1 MKVGGVWI
9 LLLIFL
15 KTKSGMNK
23 NKVLKSSVLPL
34 ALCLT
39 TMTFS
44 PILVSKAIAEVQNV
58 QQGEL
63 VKGTI
68 VDETGE
74 PIIGATVWVVGGSAT
89 QGTVADMDGNF
100 SIKVK
105 PGAKLKISYIGF
117 ADQVVPAKNGMKVTM
132 KEGGAVNLNAVEV
145 VAYGVQKKV
154 TMTGAISSVKSEDL
168 VRTSVGSVNNVLGGQ
183 LSGVTTVQY
192 SGEPGSDAAEIF
204 VRGKATW
211 GDSQPLIQVD
221 GVERTMAD
229 IDPNEIESVT
239 VLKDASATAVFG
251 VRGAN
256 GVVLITTKRGAQGK
270 AKINVSTSW
279 TALAPTKMV
288 EQASSYEYANFYNQM
303 SLNDYWMRANKSVA
317 IGKYP
322 DLDAYTAEHT
332 FSNSFSEGIIQKFAT
347 GSDPIRFPST
357 KWADYIMKDVTLQQQ
372 HNLNIS
378 GGTDRVKYFI
388 SAGYYSQDGLFKEF
402 DAGYNYGYQYHRFN
416 YRSNLDLKATKTTT
430 LSFNVAGNVSN
441 ADKPYTGSGAAGLI
455 KQIYYATPFSS
466 PGIVDNKLVYCT
478 ADYDDQKL
486 PFVGNAGMG
495 YYGNGFMQTNI
506 NKIQM
511 DLVLDQKLDFITKG
525 LSFKAKGSYNSAYT
539 INKQGKSVVASFNP
553 LIQYEKDDQGQFILD
568 AEGNKKIILNADG
581 TPYIVYRQNGN
592 DTDPSY
598 SASQAKA
605 RDWYLEGSF
614 NYSRVF
620 DKHTVNALLLY
631 NQSKQYYYS
640 NSSYPDVPRSYVGLV
655 GRVTYDYAS
664 RYMAEFN
671 MGYNGSE
678 NFAPGRR
685 FGVFP
690 AGSVGWILS
699 EEKFWKPISKVA
711 SFFKIRASWGLVGN
725 DKTKDAIRFLYLADP
740 YITGS
745 YGLTNNMT
753 NWADSYG
760 YLFGNAQSGTV
771 QGTSSVAGAYES
783 IKNNP
788 DIGWEKAFKQDY
800 GFDLY
805 FFGDRFKTTFD
816 YYREHRTDIL
826 VRDETVPSTIGFTM
840 PYTNAG
846 EAKSWGWE
854 LSLGYNDKIG
864 KDFRFWGK
872 LNLSYNQNEIV
883 EMKEEPK
890 KNEYMMARGHR
901 IGARSMYKFWKY
913 YEGEQT
919 KVEYEKTFG
928 QPFPTQ
934 LKDYL
939 MPGDCVYIDLDGDGK
954 INPNDKT
961 RDNGYTDDPE
971 YMAGLTLGF
980 NYKRL
985 TFNMQL
991 TGAWNVSRYI
1001 TDVFRQPFYCSSNT
1015 TQGGLLSY
1023 HVNNTWTPE
1032 SYESQDA
1039 LYPRA
1044 TWDNAEQNYA
1054 ESDLWEK
1061 DAKYLRLK
1069 TVSLSYD
1076 FINPAFKKIGMHK
1089 CEVTLSG
1096 YNLLTFT
1103 PYKWGD
1109 PETRASN
1116 APSYP
1121 LQRTY
1126 TISLNVGF

>member
-1 MKVGGVWI
+1 MMK
-9 LLLIFL
+9 
-15 KTKSGMNK
+15 K
-23 NKVLKSSVLPL
+23 SVLPF
-34 ALCLT
+34 ALVCSAL
-39 TMTFS
+39 MLS
-44 PILVSKAIAEVQNV
+44 PYVGGQAHAEVQNV
-58 QQGEL
+58 LQAKA
-63 VKGTI
+63 VKGTV

-74 PIIGATVWVVGGSAT
+74 PVIGATVLVVGGSAS
-89 QGTVADMDGNF
+89 QGTITDMDGNF
-100 SIKVK
+100 SINVK
-105 PGAKLKISYIGF
+105 PGQKLKITYIGYDESIV
-117 ADQVVPAKNGMKVTM
+117 AAKEGMKVQM
-132 KEGGAVNLNAVEV
+132 KTSGAVSLNTVEV

-154 TMTGAISSVKSEDL
+154 TMTGAISCVKSDDL

-192 SGEPGSDAAEIF
+192 SGEPGDDAAEIF

-256 GVVLITTKRGAQGK
+256 GVVLITTKRGSQGK
-270 AKINVSTSW
+270 AKISVSTSW
-279 TALAPTKMV
+279 TALSPTKMV
-288 EQASSYEYANFYNQM
+288 EQASSLEYANFYNQM
-303 SLNDYWMRANKSVA
+303 SENDYWQTANLAVA
-317 IGKYP
+317 NGKYAS
-322 DLDAYTAEHT
+322 LEAYMAEKP
-332 FSNSFSEGIIQKFAT
+332 FSKSFSDAIIQKFAT
-347 GSDPIRFPST
+347 GSDPIRFPNT
-357 KWADYIMKDVTLQQQ
+357 RWADYIMKDVTLQQQ

-388 SAGYYSQDGLFKEF
+388 STGYYSQDGLFKEF
-402 DAGYNYGYQYHRFN
+402 GANYDFGYQYHRFN

-466 PGIVDNKLVYCT
+466 PGIIDNKLVYCT
-478 ADYDDQKL
+478 TDYTDGLKL
-486 PFVGNAGMG
+486 PFVGGDGMG
-495 YYGNGFMQTNI
+495 YYGKGFMQTNI

-539 INKQGKSVVASFNP
+539 ISKQGNCQVATYNP
-553 LIQYEKDDQGQFILD
+553 LVQYDEQGNVIY
-568 AEGNKKIILNADG
+568 NADG

-598 SASQAKA
+598 SASQGKA

-620 DKHTVNALLLY
+620 GKHTVNALMLY

-640 NSSYPDVPRSYVGLV
+640 NISYPDVPRSYVGLV
-655 GRVTYDYAS
+655 GRVTYDYAN

-671 MGYNGSE
+671 IGYNGSE

-685 FGVFP
+685 FGTFP
-690 AGSVGWILS
+690 AGSIGWIIS
-699 EEKFWKPISKVA
+699 EEKFWKPISKIA
-711 SFFKIRASWGLVGN
+711 SFFKLRASWGLVGN
-725 DKTKDAIRFLYLADP
+725 DKTLDKIRFMYLADP

-745 YGLTNNMT
+745 YGLVNNMS
-753 NWADSYG
+753 NWADTYG

-771 QGTSSVAGAYES
+771 QGTSSIAGAYES

-826 VRDETVPSTIGFTM
+826 VRDATVPSSIGFTM

-846 EAKSWGWE
+846 ETKAWGWE

-864 KDFRFWGK
+864 KNFRFWGK
-872 LNLSYNQNEIV
+872 LNLSYNQNEII
-883 EMKEEPK
+883 EMKEEPQ
-890 KNEYMMARGHR
+890 KNDYMLAKGHR

-919 KVEYEKTFG
+919 KAEYEQTFG
-928 QPFPTQ
+928 TPFPQQRITNLQ
-934 LKDYL
+934 
-939 MPGDCVYIDLDGDGK
+939 PGDCVYVDLDGDGK
-954 INPNDKT
+954 IDPNDMT

-1023 HVNNTWTPE
+1023 HVNNTWTPGV
-1032 SYESQDA
+1032 YESQDA

-1044 TWDNAEQNYA
+1044 TWANAEQNY
-1054 ESDLWEK
+1054 ENSDLWEK

-1076 FINPAFKKIGMHK
+1076 FINPTFKKIGMNK

>member
-1 MKVGGVWI
+1 
-9 LLLIFL
+9 
-15 KTKSGMNK
+15 MNK

-74 PIIGATVWVVGGSAT
+74 PIIGATVLVVGGSAT

-725 DKTKDAIRFLYLADP
+725 DKTKDAIRFMYLADP

>member
-1 MKVGGVWI
+1 MSKQNKMMK
-9 LLLIFL
+9 
-15 KTKSGMNK
+15 K
-23 NKVLKSSVLPL
+23 SVLPF
-34 ALCLT
+34 ALVCSAL
-39 TMTFS
+39 MLN
-44 PILVSKAIAEVQNV
+44 PYVGGQAHAEVQNV
-58 QQGEL
+58 QQAKA
-63 VKGTI
+63 VKGTV

-74 PIIGATVWVVGGSAT
+74 PVIGATVLVVGGSAS
-89 QGTVADMDGNF
+89 QGTITDMDGNF
-100 SIKVK
+100 SINVK
-105 PGAKLKISYIGF
+105 PGQKLKITYIGYDESIV
-117 ADQVVPAKNGMKVTM
+117 AAKEGMKVQM
-132 KEGGAVNLNAVEV
+132 KTSGAVSLNTVEV

-154 TMTGAISSVKSEDL
+154 TMTGAISSVKSDDL

-192 SGEPGSDAAEIF
+192 SGEPGDDAAEIF

-256 GVVLITTKRGAQGK
+256 GVVLITTKRGSQGK
-270 AKINVSTSW
+270 AKISVSTSW
-279 TALAPTKMV
+279 TALSPTKMV
-288 EQASSYEYANFYNQM
+288 EQASSLEYANFYNQM
-303 SLNDYWMRANKSVA
+303 SENDYWQTANLAVA
-317 IGKYP
+317 NGKYSS
-322 DLDAYTAEHT
+322 LEAYMAEKP
-332 FSNSFSEGIIQKFAT
+332 FSKSFSDAIIQKFAT
-347 GSDPIRFPST
+347 GSDPIRFPNT
-357 KWADYIMKDVTLQQQ
+357 RWAEYIMKDVTLQQQ

-388 SAGYYSQDGLFKEF
+388 STGYYSQDGLFKEF
-402 DAGYNYGYQYHRFN
+402 GANYDFGYQYHRFN

-466 PGIVDNKLVYCT
+466 PGIIDNKLVYCT
-478 ADYDDQKL
+478 TDYTDGLKL
-486 PFVGNAGMG
+486 PFVGGDGMG
-495 YYGNGFMQTNI
+495 YYGKGFMQTNI

-539 INKQGKSVVASFNP
+539 ISKQGNCQVATYNP
-553 LIQYEKDDQGQFILD
+553 LVQYDEQGNVIY
-568 AEGNKKIILNADG
+568 NADG
-581 TPYIVYRQNGN
+581 TPYIVYRQNDN

-598 SASQAKA
+598 SASQGKA

-620 DKHTVNALLLY
+620 GKHTVNALMLY

-640 NSSYPDVPRSYVGLV
+640 NISYPDVPRSYVGLV
-655 GRVTYDYAS
+655 GRVTYDYAN

-671 MGYNGSE
+671 IGYNGSE

-685 FGVFP
+685 FGTFP
-690 AGSVGWILS
+690 AGSIGWIIS
-699 EEKFWKPISKVA
+699 EEKFWKPISKIA
-711 SFFKIRASWGLVGN
+711 SFFKLRASWGLVGN
-725 DKTKDAIRFLYLADP
+725 DKTLDKIRFMYLADP

-745 YGLTNNMT
+745 YGLVNNMS
-753 NWADSYG
+753 NWADTYG

-771 QGTSSVAGAYES
+771 QGTSSIAGAYES

-826 VRDETVPSTIGFTM
+826 VRDATVPSSIGFTM

-846 EAKSWGWE
+846 ETKAWGWE

-864 KDFRFWGK
+864 KNFRFWGK
-872 LNLSYNQNEIV
+872 LNLSYNQNEII
-883 EMKEEPK
+883 EMKEEPQ
-890 KNEYMMARGHR
+890 KNDYMLAKGHR

-919 KVEYEKTFG
+919 KAEYEQTFG
-928 QPFPTQ
+928 TPFPQQRITNLQ
-934 LKDYL
+934 
-939 MPGDCVYIDLDGDGK
+939 PGDCVYVDLDGDGK
-954 INPNDKT
+954 IDPNDMT

-1023 HVNNTWTPE
+1023 HVNNTWTPGI
-1032 SYESQDA
+1032 YESQDA

-1044 TWDNAEQNYA
+1044 TWANAEQNY
-1054 ESDLWEK
+1054 ENSDLWEK

-1076 FINPAFKKIGMHK
+1076 FINPTFKKIGMNK

>member
-1 MKVGGVWI
+1 
-9 LLLIFL
+9 
-15 KTKSGMNK
+15 MNK

-74 PIIGATVWVVGGSAT
+74 PIIGATVLVVGGSAT

-539 INKQGKSVVASFNP
+539 INKKGKSVVASFNP

-725 DKTKDAIRFLYLADP
+725 DKTKDAIRFMYLADP

>member
-1 MKVGGVWI
+1 MIK
-9 LLLIFL
+9 
-15 KTKSGMNK
+15 K
-23 NKVLKSSVLPL
+23 SVLPF
-34 ALCLT
+34 ALVC
-39 TMTFS
+39 S
-44 PILVSKAIAEVQNV
+44 ALVMAPYAGSQAYAEVQNV
-58 QQGEL
+58 QQSKI
-63 VKGTI
+63 VKGTV

-74 PIIGATVWVVGGSAT
+74 PVIGATVLVVGGNAT
-89 QGTVADMDGNF
+89 QGTVTDMDGNF
-100 SIKVK
+100 SVHVK
-105 PGAKLKISYIGF
+105 PGTKLKISYIGC
-117 ADQVVPAKNGMKVTM
+117 DNMVVSAKDGMKVQL
-132 KEGGAVNLNAVEV
+132 KSSGAVALNSVEV

-168 VRTSVGSVNNVLGGQ
+168 VRTSVGSVNNILGGQ

-204 VRGKATW
+204 VRGKATF
-211 GDSQPLIQVD
+211 GDSSPLIQVD
-221 GVERTMAD
+221 GVERSMSD

-256 GVVLITTKRGAQGK
+256 GVVLITTKRGSQGK
-270 AKINVSTSW
+270 AKISVSTSW
-279 TALAPTKMV
+279 TALSPTKMV

-303 SLNDYWMRANKSVA
+303 SLNDYNQTALTSVA
-317 IGKYP
+317 NGKYASVE
-322 DLDAYTAEHT
+322 AYKKAIP
-332 FSNSFSEGIIQKFAT
+332 FAPSFSKEIIKKFQDGT
-347 GSDPIRFPST
+347 DPIRFPNT
-357 KWADYIMKDVTLQQQ
+357 RWADYIMKDITLQQQ

-378 GGTDRVKYFI
+378 GGTDRVRYFI
-388 SAGYYSQDGLFKEF
+388 SAGFYSQDGLFKEF
-402 DAGYNYGYQYHRFN
+402 GSNYNYGYQYKRFN

-466 PGIVDNKLVYCT
+466 PGIIDGKLVNCT
-478 ADYDDQKL
+478 TDYTDGLNL
-486 PFVGNAGMG
+486 PFLGGNGMG
-495 YYGNGFMQTNI
+495 YYGHGFMQTNI
-506 NKIQM
+506 NKLQM
-511 DLVLDQKLDFITKG
+511 DLVLDQKLDFVTKG
-525 LSFKAKGSYNSAYT
+525 LSFKVKGSYNSAYT
-539 INKQGKSVVASFNP
+539 INKQGNSVVATYNP
-553 LIQYEKDDQGQFILD
+553 LVQYDE
-568 AEGNKKIILNADG
+568 AGNVIYNADG
-581 TPYIVYRQNGN
+581 TPYIVYRQNDN

-598 SASQAKA
+598 SATQNKA

-620 DKHTVNALLLY
+620 GKHTVNALMLY

-640 NSSYPDVPRSYVGLV
+640 GSSYPDVPRSYVGLV
-655 GRVTYDYAS
+655 GRVTYDYANK
-664 RYMAEFN
+664 YMAEFN
-671 MGYNGSE
+671 VGYNGSE
-678 NFAPGRR
+678 NYAPGRR
-685 FGVFP
+685 FGTFP
-690 AGSVGWILS
+690 AGSLGWILS
-699 EEKFWKPISKVA
+699 EEKFWKPISKVV
-711 SFFKIRASWGLVGN
+711 SFFKIRGSWGLVGN
-725 DKTKDAIRFLYLADP
+725 DKTVDAIRFLYLADP
-740 YITGS
+740 YYTGS
-745 YGLTNNMT
+745 YGLTNNYS

-760 YLFGNAQSGTV
+760 YLFGDAQSGTV
-771 QGTSSVAGAYES
+771 QGTSALAGAYEAT
-783 IKNNP
+783 KNNP

-800 GFDLY
+800 GFDMY
-805 FFGDRFKTTFD
+805 FLNDRIKTTFD
-816 YYREHRTDIL
+816 YYREHRTDIM
-826 VRDETVPSTIGFTM
+826 VRDETVPSSIGFTM

-846 EAKSWGWE
+846 ETKSWGWE

-864 KDFRFWGK
+864 KNFRLWGK

-883 EMKEEPK
+883 EMKEKPQ
-890 KNEYMMARGHR
+890 KNEYMFARGHR
-901 IGARSMYKFWKY
+901 IGSRSMYKFWKF
-913 YEGEQT
+913 YEGKQT
-919 KVEYEKTFG
+919 EEEYEQTFG

-934 LKDYL
+934 RKSLQ
-939 MPGDCVYIDLDGDGK
+939 PGDCVYVDLDGDGK
-954 INPNDKT
+954 IDENDKT

-971 YMAGLTLGF
+971 YMAGFTFGF

-985 TFNMQL
+985 TFNAQF
-991 TGAWNVSRYI
+991 TGAWNVTRYI
-1001 TDVFRQPFYCSSNT
+1001 SDVFRQPFFCSSNT

-1023 HVNNTWTPE
+1023 HVNNTWTPGV
-1032 SYESQDA
+1032 YESQDA

-1044 TWDNAEQNYA
+1044 TWMNAEQNYI

-1069 TVSLSYD
+1069 TVSVSYD
-1076 FINPAFKKIGMHK
+1076 FINPAFKKIGMTR

-1096 YNLLTFT
+1096 YNLFTLT

>member
-1 MKVGGVWI
+1 MMK
-9 LLLIFL
+9 
-15 KTKSGMNK
+15 K
-23 NKVLKSSVLPL
+23 SVLPF
-34 ALCLT
+34 ALVCSAL
-39 TMTFS
+39 MLN
-44 PILVSKAIAEVQNV
+44 PYVGGQAHAEVQNV
-58 QQGEL
+58 QQAKA
-63 VKGTI
+63 VKGTV

-74 PIIGATVWVVGGSAT
+74 PVIGATVLVVGGSAS
-89 QGTVADMDGNF
+89 QGTITDMDGNF
-100 SIKVK
+100 SINVK
-105 PGAKLKISYIGF
+105 PGQKLKITYIGYDESIV
-117 ADQVVPAKNGMKVTM
+117 AAKEGMKVQM
-132 KEGGAVNLNAVEV
+132 KTSGAVSLNTVEV

-154 TMTGAISSVKSEDL
+154 TMTGAISSVKSDDL

-192 SGEPGSDAAEIF
+192 SGEPGDDAAEIF

-256 GVVLITTKRGAQGK
+256 GVVLITTKRGSQGK
-270 AKINVSTSW
+270 AKISVSTSW
-279 TALAPTKMV
+279 TALSPTKMV
-288 EQASSYEYANFYNQM
+288 EQASSLEYANFYNQM
-303 SLNDYWMRANKSVA
+303 SENDYWQTANLAVA
-317 IGKYP
+317 NGKYAS
-322 DLDAYTAEHT
+322 LEAYMAEKP
-332 FSNSFSEGIIQKFAT
+332 FSKSFSDAIIQKFAT
-347 GSDPIRFPST
+347 GSDPIRFPNT
-357 KWADYIMKDVTLQQQ
+357 RWADYIMKDVTLQQQ

-388 SAGYYSQDGLFKEF
+388 STGYYSQDGLFKEF
-402 DAGYNYGYQYHRFN
+402 GANYDFGYQYHRFN

-478 ADYDDQKL
+478 TDYTDGLKL
-486 PFVGNAGMG
+486 PFVGGDGMG
-495 YYGNGFMQTNI
+495 YYGKGFMQTNI

-539 INKQGKSVVASFNP
+539 INKQGNCQVASYNP
-553 LIQYEKDDQGQFILD
+553 LVQYDEQGNVIY
-568 AEGNKKIILNADG
+568 NADG
-581 TPYIVYRQNGN
+581 TPYIVYRQNDN

-598 SASQAKA
+598 SASQGKA

-620 DKHTVNALLLY
+620 GKHTVNALMLY

-640 NSSYPDVPRSYVGLV
+640 GSDSYPDVPRSYVGLV
-655 GRVTYDYAS
+655 GRVTYDYAN

-671 MGYNGSE
+671 IGYNGSE

-685 FGVFP
+685 FGTFP
-690 AGSVGWILS
+690 AGSIGWILS
-699 EEKFWKPISKVA
+699 EEKFWKPISKIA
-711 SFFKIRASWGLVGN
+711 SFFKLRASWGLVGN
-725 DKTKDAIRFLYLADP
+725 DKTADKIRFMYLADP

-745 YGLTNNMT
+745 YGLVNNMSD
-753 NWADSYG
+753 WADTYG

-771 QGTSSVAGAYES
+771 QGTSSIAGAYES

-826 VRDETVPSTIGFTM
+826 VRDATVPSSIGFTM

-846 EAKSWGWE
+846 ETKSWGWE
-854 LSLGYNDKIG
+854 LSLGYDAKIG
-864 KDFRFWGK
+864 KDFRFWSK
-872 LNLSYNQNEIV
+872 LNLSYNQNEII
-883 EMKEEPK
+883 EMKEEPQ
-890 KNEYMMARGHR
+890 KNAYMFAKGHR

-919 KVEYEKTFG
+919 KAEYEQTFG
-928 QPFPTQ
+928 TPFPKQ
-934 LKDYL
+934 LISNL
-939 MPGDCVYIDLDGDGK
+939 QPGDCVYVDLDGDGK
-954 INPNDKT
+954 IDPNDMT

-1023 HVNNTWTPE
+1023 HVNNTWTPGV
-1032 SYESQDA
+1032 YESQDA

-1044 TWDNAEQNYA
+1044 TWANAEQNYA
-1054 ESDLWEK
+1054 GSDLWEK

-1076 FINPAFKKIGMHK
+1076 FINPTFKKIGMNK

>member
-1 MKVGGVWI
+1 
-9 LLLIFL
+9 
-15 KTKSGMNK
+15 MNK

-74 PIIGATVWVVGGSAT
+74 PIIGATVLVVGGSAT

-416 YRSNLDLKATKTTT
+416 YRSNLDFKATKTTT

>member
-1 MKVGGVWI
+1 MMK
-9 LLLIFL
+9 
-15 KTKSGMNK
+15 K
-23 NKVLKSSVLPL
+23 SVLPF
-34 ALCLT
+34 ALVCSAL
-39 TMTFS
+39 MLS
-44 PILVSKAIAEVQNV
+44 PYVGGQAHAEVQNV
-58 QQGEL
+58 QQAKA
-63 VKGTI
+63 VKGTV

-74 PIIGATVWVVGGSAT
+74 PVIGATVLVVGGSAS
-89 QGTVADMDGNF
+89 QGTITDMDGNF
-100 SIKVK
+100 SINVK
-105 PGAKLKISYIGF
+105 LGQKLKITYIGYDESIV
-117 ADQVVPAKNGMKVTM
+117 AAKEGMKVQM
-132 KEGGAVNLNAVEV
+132 KTSGAVSLNTVEV

-256 GVVLITTKRGAQGK
+256 GVVLITTKRGSQGK
-270 AKINVSTSW
+270 AKISVSTSW
-279 TALAPTKMV
+279 TALSPTKMV
-288 EQASSYEYANFYNQM
+288 EQASSLEYANFYNQM
-303 SLNDYWMRANKSVA
+303 SENDYWQTANLAVA
-317 IGKYP
+317 NGKYSS
-322 DLDAYTAEHT
+322 LEAYMAEKP
-332 FSNSFSEGIIQKFAT
+332 FSKSFSDAIIQKFAT
-347 GSDPIRFPST
+347 GSDPIRFPNT
-357 KWADYIMKDVTLQQQ
+357 RWAEYIMKDVTLQQQ

-402 DAGYNYGYQYHRFN
+402 GANYDFGYQYHRFN

-466 PGIVDNKLVYCT
+466 PGIIDNKLVYCT
-478 ADYDDQKL
+478 TDYTDGLKL
-486 PFVGNAGMG
+486 PFTGDNGMG

-539 INKQGKSVVASFNP
+539 INKQGNCQVANYNP
-553 LIQYEKDDQGQFILD
+553 LVQYDEQGNVIY
-568 AEGNKKIILNADG
+568 NADG

-598 SASQAKA
+598 SASQGKA

-620 DKHTVNALLLY
+620 GKHTVNALMLY

-640 NSSYPDVPRSYVGLV
+640 GSSSYPDVPRSYVGLV
-655 GRVTYDYAS
+655 GRVTYDYAN

-671 MGYNGSE
+671 IGYNGSE

-685 FGVFP
+685 FGTFP
-690 AGSVGWILS
+690 AGSIGWIIS
-699 EEKFWKPISKVA
+699 EEKFWKPISKIA
-711 SFFKIRASWGLVGN
+711 SFFKLRASWGLVGN
-725 DKTKDAIRFLYLADP
+725 DKTADKIRFMYLADP

-745 YGLTNNMT
+745 YGLVNNMSD
-753 NWADSYG
+753 WADTYG

-771 QGTSSVAGAYES
+771 QGTSSIAGAYES

-826 VRDETVPSTIGFTM
+826 VRDATVPSSIGFTM

-846 EAKSWGWE
+846 EPKAWGWE

-864 KDFRFWGK
+864 KNFRFWGK
-872 LNLSYNQNEIV
+872 LNLSYNQNEII
-883 EMKEEPK
+883 EMKEEPQ
-890 KNEYMMARGHR
+890 KNDYMLAKGHR

-919 KVEYEKTFG
+919 KAEYEQTFG
-928 QPFPTQ
+928 TPFPQQRITNLQ
-934 LKDYL
+934 
-939 MPGDCVYIDLDGDGK
+939 PGDCVYVDLDGDGK
-954 INPNDKT
+954 IDPNDMT

-1023 HVNNTWTPE
+1023 HVNNTWTPGV
-1032 SYESQDA
+1032 YESQDA

-1044 TWDNAEQNYA
+1044 TWANAEQNY
-1054 ESDLWEK
+1054 ENSDLWEK

-1076 FINPAFKKIGMHK
+1076 FINPTFKKIGMNK

>member
-1 MKVGGVWI
+1 MMK
-9 LLLIFL
+9 
-15 KTKSGMNK
+15 K
-23 NKVLKSSVLPL
+23 SVLPF
-34 ALCLT
+34 ALVCSAL
-39 TMTFS
+39 MLS
-44 PILVSKAIAEVQNV
+44 PYVGGQAHAEVQNV
-58 QQGEL
+58 LQAKA
-63 VKGTI
+63 VKGTV

-74 PIIGATVWVVGGSAT
+74 PVIGATVLVVGGSAS
-89 QGTVADMDGNF
+89 QGTITDMDGNF
-100 SIKVK
+100 SINVK
-105 PGAKLKISYIGF
+105 PGQKLKITYIGYDESIV
-117 ADQVVPAKNGMKVTM
+117 AAKEGMKVQM
-132 KEGGAVNLNAVEV
+132 KTSGAVSLNTVEV

-154 TMTGAISSVKSEDL
+154 TMTGAISSVKSDDL

-192 SGEPGSDAAEIF
+192 SGEPGDDAAEIF

-256 GVVLITTKRGAQGK
+256 GVVLITTKRGSQGK
-270 AKINVSTSW
+270 AKISVSTSW
-279 TALAPTKMV
+279 TALSPTKMV
-288 EQASSYEYANFYNQM
+288 EQASSLEYANFYNQM
-303 SLNDYWMRANKSVA
+303 SENDYWQTANLAVA
-317 IGKYP
+317 NGKYAS
-322 DLDAYTAEHT
+322 LEAYMAEKP
-332 FSNSFSEGIIQKFAT
+332 FSKSFSDAIIQKFAT
-347 GSDPIRFPST
+347 GSDPIRFPNT
-357 KWADYIMKDVTLQQQ
+357 RWADYIMKDVTLQQQ

-388 SAGYYSQDGLFKEF
+388 STGYYSQDGLFKEF
-402 DAGYNYGYQYHRFN
+402 GANYDFGYQYHRFN

-466 PGIVDNKLVYCT
+466 PGIIDNKLVYCT
-478 ADYDDQKL
+478 TDYTDGLKL
-486 PFVGNAGMG
+486 PFVGGDGMG
-495 YYGNGFMQTNI
+495 YYGKGFMQTNI

-511 DLVLDQKLDFITKG
+511 DLVLDQKLDFITEG

-539 INKQGKSVVASFNP
+539 ISKQGNCQVATYNP
-553 LIQYEKDDQGQFILD
+553 LVQYDEQGNVIY
-568 AEGNKKIILNADG
+568 NADG

-598 SASQAKA
+598 SASQGKA

-620 DKHTVNALLLY
+620 GKHTVNALMLY

-640 NSSYPDVPRSYVGLV
+640 NISYPDVPRSYVGLV
-655 GRVTYDYAS
+655 GRVTYDYAN

-671 MGYNGSE
+671 IGYNGSE

-685 FGVFP
+685 FGTFP
-690 AGSVGWILS
+690 AGSIGWIIS
-699 EEKFWKPISKVA
+699 EEKFWKPISKIA
-711 SFFKIRASWGLVGN
+711 SFFKLRASWGLVGN
-725 DKTKDAIRFLYLADP
+725 DKTLDKIRFMYLADP

-745 YGLTNNMT
+745 YGLVNNMS
-753 NWADSYG
+753 NWADTYG

-771 QGTSSVAGAYES
+771 QGTSSIAGAYES

-826 VRDETVPSTIGFTM
+826 VRDATVPSSIGFTM

-846 EAKSWGWE
+846 ETKAWGWE

-864 KDFRFWGK
+864 KNFRFWGK
-872 LNLSYNQNEIV
+872 LNLSYNQNEII
-883 EMKEEPK
+883 EMKEEPQ
-890 KNEYMMARGHR
+890 KNDYMLAKGHR

-919 KVEYEKTFG
+919 KAEYEQTFG
-928 QPFPTQ
+928 TPFPQQRITNLQ
-934 LKDYL
+934 
-939 MPGDCVYIDLDGDGK
+939 PGDCVYVDLDGDGK
-954 INPNDKT
+954 IDPNDMT

-1023 HVNNTWTPE
+1023 HVNNTWTPGV
-1032 SYESQDA
+1032 YESQDA

-1044 TWDNAEQNYA
+1044 TWANAEQNY
-1054 ESDLWEK
+1054 ENSDLWEK

-1076 FINPAFKKIGMHK
+1076 FINPTFKKIGMNK

>member
-1 MKVGGVWI
+1 MMK
-9 LLLIFL
+9 
-15 KTKSGMNK
+15 K
-23 NKVLKSSVLPL
+23 SVLPF
-34 ALCLT
+34 ALVCSAL
-39 TMTFS
+39 MLS
-44 PILVSKAIAEVQNV
+44 PYVGGQAHAEVQNV
-58 QQGEL
+58 QQAKA
-63 VKGTI
+63 VKGTV

-74 PIIGATVWVVGGSAT
+74 PVIGATVLVVGGSAS
-89 QGTVADMDGNF
+89 QGTITDMDGNF
-100 SIKVK
+100 SINVK
-105 PGAKLKISYIGF
+105 LGQKLKITYIGYDESIV
-117 ADQVVPAKNGMKVTM
+117 AAKEGMKVQM
-132 KEGGAVNLNAVEV
+132 KTSGAVSLNTVEV

-192 SGEPGSDAAEIF
+192 SGEPGDDAAEIF

-256 GVVLITTKRGAQGK
+256 GVVLITTKRGSQGK
-270 AKINVSTSW
+270 AKISVSTSW
-279 TALAPTKMV
+279 TALSPTKMV
-288 EQASSYEYANFYNQM
+288 EQASSLEYANFYNQM
-303 SLNDYWMRANKSVA
+303 SENDYWQTANLAVA
-317 IGKYP
+317 NGKYAS
-322 DLDAYTAEHT
+322 LEAYMAEKP
-332 FSNSFSEGIIQKFAT
+332 FSKSFSDAIIQKFAT
-347 GSDPIRFPST
+347 GSDPIRFPNT
-357 KWADYIMKDVTLQQQ
+357 RWADYIMKDVTLQQQ

-388 SAGYYSQDGLFKEF
+388 STGYYSQDGLFKEF
-402 DAGYNYGYQYHRFN
+402 GANYDFGYQYHRFN

-466 PGIVDNKLVYCT
+466 PGIIDNKLVYCT
-478 ADYDDQKL
+478 TDYTDGLKL
-486 PFVGNAGMG
+486 PFVGGDGMG
-495 YYGNGFMQTNI
+495 YYGKGFMQTNI

-539 INKQGKSVVASFNP
+539 ISKQGNCQVATYNP
-553 LIQYEKDDQGQFILD
+553 LVQYDEQGNVIY
-568 AEGNKKIILNADG
+568 KADG

-598 SASQAKA
+598 SASQGKA

-620 DKHTVNALLLY
+620 GKHTVNALMLY

-640 NSSYPDVPRSYVGLV
+640 NISYPDVPRSYVGLV
-655 GRVTYDYAS
+655 GRVTYDYAN

-671 MGYNGSE
+671 IGYNGSE

-685 FGVFP
+685 FGTFP
-690 AGSVGWILS
+690 AGSIGWIIS
-699 EEKFWKPISKVA
+699 EEKFWKPISKIA
-711 SFFKIRASWGLVGN
+711 SFFKLRASWGLVGN
-725 DKTKDAIRFLYLADP
+725 DKTLDKIRFMYLADP

-745 YGLTNNMT
+745 YGLVNNMS
-753 NWADSYG
+753 NWADTYG

-771 QGTSSVAGAYES
+771 QGTSSIAGAYES

-826 VRDETVPSTIGFTM
+826 VRDATVPSSIGFTM

-846 EAKSWGWE
+846 ETKAWGWE

-864 KDFRFWGK
+864 KNFRFWGK
-872 LNLSYNQNEIV
+872 LNLSYNQNEII
-883 EMKEEPK
+883 EMKEEPQ
-890 KNEYMMARGHR
+890 KNDYMLAKGHR

-919 KVEYEKTFG
+919 KAEYEQTFG
-928 QPFPTQ
+928 TPFPQQRITNLQ
-934 LKDYL
+934 
-939 MPGDCVYIDLDGDGK
+939 PGDCVYVDLDGDGK
-954 INPNDKT
+954 IDPNDMT

-1023 HVNNTWTPE
+1023 HVNNTWTPGV
-1032 SYESQDA
+1032 YESQDA

-1044 TWDNAEQNYA
+1044 TWANAEQNY
-1054 ESDLWEK
+1054 ENSDLWEK

-1076 FINPAFKKIGMHK
+1076 FINPTFKKIGMNK

>member
-1 MKVGGVWI
+1 MSKQNKMMK
-9 LLLIFL
+9 
-15 KTKSGMNK
+15 K
-23 NKVLKSSVLPL
+23 SVLPF
-34 ALCLT
+34 ALVCSAL
-39 TMTFS
+39 MLS
-44 PILVSKAIAEVQNV
+44 PYVGGQAHAEVQNV
-58 QQGEL
+58 QQAKA
-63 VKGTI
+63 VKGTV

-74 PIIGATVWVVGGSAT
+74 PVIGATVLVVGGSAS
-89 QGTVADMDGNF
+89 QGTITDMDGNF
-100 SIKVK
+100 SINVK
-105 PGAKLKISYIGF
+105 LGQKLKITYIGYDESIV
-117 ADQVVPAKNGMKVTM
+117 AAKEGMKVQM
-132 KEGGAVNLNAVEV
+132 KTSGAVSLNTVEV

-192 SGEPGSDAAEIF
+192 SGEPGDDAAEIF

-256 GVVLITTKRGAQGK
+256 GVVLITTKRGSQGK
-270 AKINVSTSW
+270 AKISVSTSW
-279 TALAPTKMV
+279 TALSPTKMV
-288 EQASSYEYANFYNQM
+288 EQASSLEYANFYNQM
-303 SLNDYWMRANKSVA
+303 SENDYWQTANLAVA
-317 IGKYP
+317 NGKYAS
-322 DLDAYTAEHT
+322 LEAYMAEKP
-332 FSNSFSEGIIQKFAT
+332 FSKSFSDAIIQKFAT
-347 GSDPIRFPST
+347 GSDPIRFPNT
-357 KWADYIMKDVTLQQQ
+357 RWAEYIMKDVTLQQQ

-388 SAGYYSQDGLFKEF
+388 STGYYSQDGLFKEF
-402 DAGYNYGYQYHRFN
+402 GANYDFGYQYHRFN

-466 PGIVDNKLVYCT
+466 PGIIDNKLVYCT
-478 ADYDDQKL
+478 TDYTDGLKL
-486 PFVGNAGMG
+486 PFVGGDGMG
-495 YYGNGFMQTNI
+495 YYGKGFMQTNI

-539 INKQGKSVVASFNP
+539 ISKQGNCQVATYNP
-553 LIQYEKDDQGQFILD
+553 LVQYDEQGNVIY
-568 AEGNKKIILNADG
+568 NADG

-598 SASQAKA
+598 SASQGKA

-620 DKHTVNALLLY
+620 GKHTVNALMLY

-640 NSSYPDVPRSYVGLV
+640 NISYPDVPRSYVGLV
-655 GRVTYDYAS
+655 GRVTYDYAN

-671 MGYNGSE
+671 IGYNGSE

-685 FGVFP
+685 FGTFP
-690 AGSVGWILS
+690 AGSIGWIIS
-699 EEKFWKPISKVA
+699 EEKFWKPISKIA
-711 SFFKIRASWGLVGN
+711 SFFKLRASWGLVGN
-725 DKTKDAIRFLYLADP
+725 DKTLDKIRFMYLADP

-745 YGLTNNMT
+745 YGLVNNMS
-753 NWADSYG
+753 NWADTYG

-771 QGTSSVAGAYES
+771 QGTSSIAGAYES

-826 VRDETVPSTIGFTM
+826 VRDATVPSSIGFTM

-846 EAKSWGWE
+846 ETKAWGWE

-864 KDFRFWGK
+864 KNFRFWGK
-872 LNLSYNQNEIV
+872 LNLSYNQNEII
-883 EMKEEPK
+883 EMKEEPQ
-890 KNEYMMARGHR
+890 KNDYMLAKGHR

-919 KVEYEKTFG
+919 KAEYEQTFG
-928 QPFPTQ
+928 TPFPQQRITNLQ
-934 LKDYL
+934 
-939 MPGDCVYIDLDGDGK
+939 PGDCVYVDLDGDGK
-954 INPNDKT
+954 IDPNDMT

-1023 HVNNTWTPE
+1023 HVNNTWTPGV
-1032 SYESQDA
+1032 YESQDA

-1044 TWDNAEQNYA
+1044 TWANAEQNY
-1054 ESDLWEK
+1054 ENSDLWEK

-1076 FINPAFKKIGMHK
+1076 FINPTFKKIGMNK

>member
-1 MKVGGVWI
+1 MMK
-9 LLLIFL
+9 
-15 KTKSGMNK
+15 K
-23 NKVLKSSVLPL
+23 SVLPF
-34 ALCLT
+34 ALVCSAL
-39 TMTFS
+39 MLN
-44 PILVSKAIAEVQNV
+44 PYVGGQAHAEVQNV
-58 QQGEL
+58 QQAKA
-63 VKGTI
+63 VKGTV

-74 PIIGATVWVVGGSAT
+74 PVIGATVLVVGGSAS
-89 QGTVADMDGNF
+89 QGTITDMDGNF
-100 SIKVK
+100 SINVK
-105 PGAKLKISYIGF
+105 PGQKLKITYIGYDESIV
-117 ADQVVPAKNGMKVTM
+117 AAKEGMKVQM
-132 KEGGAVNLNAVEV
+132 KTSGAVSLNTVEV

-154 TMTGAISSVKSEDL
+154 TMTGAISSVKSDDL

-192 SGEPGSDAAEIF
+192 SGEPGDDAAEIF

-256 GVVLITTKRGAQGK
+256 GVVLITTKRGSQGK
-270 AKINVSTSW
+270 AKISVSTSW
-279 TALAPTKMV
+279 TALSPTKMV
-288 EQASSYEYANFYNQM
+288 EQASSLEYANFYNQM
-303 SLNDYWMRANKSVA
+303 SENDYWQTANLAVA
-317 IGKYP
+317 NGKYAS
-322 DLDAYTAEHT
+322 LEAYMAEKP
-332 FSNSFSEGIIQKFAT
+332 FSKSFSDAIIQKFAT
-347 GSDPIRFPST
+347 GSDPIRFPNT
-357 KWADYIMKDVTLQQQ
+357 RWADYIMKDVTLQQQ

-388 SAGYYSQDGLFKEF
+388 STGYYSQDGLFKEF
-402 DAGYNYGYQYHRFN
+402 GANYDFGYQYHRFN

-466 PGIVDNKLVYCT
+466 PGIIDNKLVYCT
-478 ADYDDQKL
+478 TDYTDGLKL
-486 PFVGNAGMG
+486 PFVGGDGMG
-495 YYGNGFMQTNI
+495 YYGKGFMQTNI

-539 INKQGKSVVASFNP
+539 ISKQGNCQVATYNP
-553 LIQYEKDDQGQFILD
+553 LVQYDEQGNVIY
-568 AEGNKKIILNADG
+568 NADG
-581 TPYIVYRQNGN
+581 TPYIVYRQNRN

-598 SASQAKA
+598 SASQGKA

-620 DKHTVNALLLY
+620 GKHTVNALMLY

-640 NSSYPDVPRSYVGLV
+640 NISYPDVPRSYVGLV
-655 GRVTYDYAS
+655 GRVTYDYAN

-671 MGYNGSE
+671 IGYNGSE

-685 FGVFP
+685 FGTFP
-690 AGSVGWILS
+690 AGSIGWIIS
-699 EEKFWKPISKVA
+699 EEKFWKPISKIV
-711 SFFKIRASWGLVGN
+711 SFFKLRASWGLVGN
-725 DKTKDAIRFLYLADP
+725 DKTLDKIRFMYLADP

-745 YGLTNNMT
+745 YGLVNNMS
-753 NWADSYG
+753 NWADTYG

-771 QGTSSVAGAYES
+771 QGTSSIAGAYES

-826 VRDETVPSTIGFTM
+826 VRDATVPSSIGFTM

-846 EAKSWGWE
+846 ETKAWGWE

-864 KDFRFWGK
+864 KNFRFWGK
-872 LNLSYNQNEIV
+872 LNLSYNQNEII
-883 EMKEEPK
+883 EMKEEPQ
-890 KNEYMMARGHR
+890 KNDYMLAKGHR

-919 KVEYEKTFG
+919 KAEYEQTFG
-928 QPFPTQ
+928 TPFPQQRITNLQ
-934 LKDYL
+934 
-939 MPGDCVYIDLDGDGK
+939 PGDCVYVDLDGDGK
-954 INPNDKT
+954 IDPNDMT

-1023 HVNNTWTPE
+1023 HVNNTWTPGV
-1032 SYESQDA
+1032 YESQDA

-1044 TWDNAEQNYA
+1044 TWANAEQNY
-1054 ESDLWEK
+1054 ENSDLWEK

-1076 FINPAFKKIGMHK
+1076 FINPTFKKIGMNK

>member
-1 MKVGGVWI
+1 MSKQNKMMK
-9 LLLIFL
+9 
-15 KTKSGMNK
+15 K
-23 NKVLKSSVLPL
+23 SVLPF
-34 ALCLT
+34 ALVCSAL
-39 TMTFS
+39 MLN
-44 PILVSKAIAEVQNV
+44 PYVGGQAHAEVQNV
-58 QQGEL
+58 QQAKA
-63 VKGTI
+63 VKGTV

-74 PIIGATVWVVGGSAT
+74 PVIGATVLVVGGSAS
-89 QGTVADMDGNF
+89 QGTITDMDGNF
-100 SIKVK
+100 SINVK
-105 PGAKLKISYIGF
+105 PGQKLKITYIGYDESIV
-117 ADQVVPAKNGMKVTM
+117 AAKEGMKVQM
-132 KEGGAVNLNAVEV
+132 KTSGAVSLNTVEV

-154 TMTGAISSVKSEDL
+154 TMTGAISSVKSDDL

-192 SGEPGSDAAEIF
+192 SGEPGDDAAEIF

-256 GVVLITTKRGAQGK
+256 GVVLITTKRGSQGK
-270 AKINVSTSW
+270 AKISVSTSW
-279 TALAPTKMV
+279 TALSPTKMV
-288 EQASSYEYANFYNQM
+288 EQASSLEYANFYNQM
-303 SLNDYWMRANKSVA
+303 SENDYWQTANLAVA
-317 IGKYP
+317 NGKYAS
-322 DLDAYTAEHT
+322 LEAYMAEKP
-332 FSNSFSEGIIQKFAT
+332 FSKSFSDAIIQKFAT
-347 GSDPIRFPST
+347 GSDPIRFPNT
-357 KWADYIMKDVTLQQQ
+357 RWADYIMKDVTLQQQ

-388 SAGYYSQDGLFKEF
+388 STGYYSQDGLFKEF
-402 DAGYNYGYQYHRFN
+402 GANYDFGYQYHRFN

-466 PGIVDNKLVYCT
+466 PGIIDNKLVYCT
-478 ADYDDQKL
+478 TDYTDGLKL
-486 PFVGNAGMG
+486 PFVGGDGMG
-495 YYGNGFMQTNI
+495 YYGKGFMQTNI

-539 INKQGKSVVASFNP
+539 ISKQGNCQVATYNP
-553 LIQYEKDDQGQFILD
+553 LVQYDEQGNVIY
-568 AEGNKKIILNADG
+568 NADG

-598 SASQAKA
+598 SASQGKA

-620 DKHTVNALLLY
+620 GKHTVNALMLY

-640 NSSYPDVPRSYVGLV
+640 NISYPDVPRSYVGLV
-655 GRVTYDYAS
+655 GRVTYDYAN

-671 MGYNGSE
+671 IGYNGSE

-685 FGVFP
+685 FGTFP
-690 AGSVGWILS
+690 AGSIGWIIS
-699 EEKFWKPISKVA
+699 EEKFWKPISKIA
-711 SFFKIRASWGLVGN
+711 SFFKLRASWGLVGN
-725 DKTKDAIRFLYLADP
+725 DKTLDKIRFMYLADP

-745 YGLTNNMT
+745 YGLVNNMS
-753 NWADSYG
+753 NWADTYG

-771 QGTSSVAGAYES
+771 QGTSSIAGAYES

-826 VRDETVPSTIGFTM
+826 VRDATVPSSIGFTM

-846 EAKSWGWE
+846 ETKAWGWE

-864 KDFRFWGK
+864 KNFRFWGK
-872 LNLSYNQNEIV
+872 LNLSYNQNEII
-883 EMKEEPK
+883 EMKEEPQ
-890 KNEYMMARGHR
+890 KNDYMLAKGHR

-919 KVEYEKTFG
+919 KAEYEQTFG
-928 QPFPTQ
+928 TPFPQQRITNLQ
-934 LKDYL
+934 
-939 MPGDCVYIDLDGDGK
+939 PGDCVYVDLDGDGK
-954 INPNDKT
+954 IDPNDMT

-1023 HVNNTWTPE
+1023 HVNNTWT
-1032 SYESQDA
+1032 SGVYESQDA

-1044 TWDNAEQNYA
+1044 TWANAEQNY
-1054 ESDLWEK
+1054 ENSDLWEK

-1076 FINPAFKKIGMHK
+1076 FINPTFKKIGMNK

>member
-1 MKVGGVWI
+1 MMK
-9 LLLIFL
+9 
-15 KTKSGMNK
+15 K
-23 NKVLKSSVLPL
+23 SVLPF
-34 ALCLT
+34 ALVCSAL
-39 TMTFS
+39 MLS
-44 PILVSKAIAEVQNV
+44 PYVGGQAHAEVQNV
-58 QQGEL
+58 QQAKA
-63 VKGTI
+63 VKGTV

-74 PIIGATVWVVGGSAT
+74 PVIGATVLVVGGSAS
-89 QGTVADMDGNF
+89 QGTITDMDGNF
-100 SIKVK
+100 SINVK
-105 PGAKLKISYIGF
+105 LGQKLKITYIGYDESIV
-117 ADQVVPAKNGMKVTM
+117 AAKEGMKVQM
-132 KEGGAVNLNAVEV
+132 KTSGAVSLNTVEV

-154 TMTGAISSVKSEDL
+154 TMTGAISSVKSDDL

-192 SGEPGSDAAEIF
+192 SGEPGDDAAEIF

-256 GVVLITTKRGAQGK
+256 GVVLITTKRGSQGK
-270 AKINVSTSW
+270 AKISVSTSW
-279 TALAPTKMV
+279 TALSPTKMV
-288 EQASSYEYANFYNQM
+288 EQASSLEYANFYNQM
-303 SLNDYWMRANKSVA
+303 SENDYWQTANLAVA
-317 IGKYP
+317 NGKYAS
-322 DLDAYTAEHT
+322 LEAYMAEKP
-332 FSNSFSEGIIQKFAT
+332 FSKSFSDAIIQKFAT
-347 GSDPIRFPST
+347 GSDPIRFPNT
-357 KWADYIMKDVTLQQQ
+357 RWADYIMKDVTLQQQ

-388 SAGYYSQDGLFKEF
+388 STGYYSQDGLFKEF
-402 DAGYNYGYQYHRFN
+402 GANYDFGYQYHRFN

-466 PGIVDNKLVYCT
+466 PGIIDNKLVYCT
-478 ADYDDQKL
+478 TDYTDGLKL
-486 PFVGNAGMG
+486 PFVGGDGMG
-495 YYGNGFMQTNI
+495 YYGKGFMQTNI

-539 INKQGKSVVASFNP
+539 ISKQGNCQVATYNP
-553 LIQYEKDDQGQFILD
+553 LVQYDEQGNVIY
-568 AEGNKKIILNADG
+568 NADG

-598 SASQAKA
+598 SASQGKA

-620 DKHTVNALLLY
+620 GKHTVNALMLY

-640 NSSYPDVPRSYVGLV
+640 NISYPDVPRSYVGLV
-655 GRVTYDYAS
+655 GRVTYDYAN

-671 MGYNGSE
+671 IGYNGSE

-685 FGVFP
+685 FGTFP
-690 AGSVGWILS
+690 AGSIGWIIS
-699 EEKFWKPISKVA
+699 EEKFWKPISKIA
-711 SFFKIRASWGLVGN
+711 SFFKLRASWGLVGN
-725 DKTKDAIRFLYLADP
+725 DKTLDKIRFMYLADP

-745 YGLTNNMT
+745 YGLVNNMS
-753 NWADSYG
+753 NWADTYG

-771 QGTSSVAGAYES
+771 QGTSSIAGAYES

-826 VRDETVPSTIGFTM
+826 VRDATVPSSIGFTM

-846 EAKSWGWE
+846 ETKAWGWE

-864 KDFRFWGK
+864 KNFRFWGK
-872 LNLSYNQNEIV
+872 LNLSYNQNEII
-883 EMKEEPK
+883 EMKEEPQ
-890 KNEYMMARGHR
+890 KNDYMLAKGHR

-919 KVEYEKTFG
+919 KAEYEQTFG
-928 QPFPTQ
+928 TPFPQQRITNLQ
-934 LKDYL
+934 
-939 MPGDCVYIDLDGDGK
+939 PGDCVYVDLDGDGK
-954 INPNDKT
+954 IDPNDMT

-985 TFNMQL
+985 TFNIQL

-1023 HVNNTWTPE
+1023 HVNNTWTPGV
-1032 SYESQDA
+1032 YESQDA

-1044 TWDNAEQNYA
+1044 TWANAEQNY
-1054 ESDLWEK
+1054 ENSDLWEK

-1076 FINPAFKKIGMHK
+1076 FINPTFKKIGMNK

>member
-1 MKVGGVWI
+1 
-9 LLLIFL
+9 
-15 KTKSGMNK
+15 MNK

-74 PIIGATVWVVGGSAT
+74 PIIGATVLVVGGSAT

-132 KEGGAVNLNAVEV
+132 KEGGAVNLNAIEV

-725 DKTKDAIRFLYLADP
+725 DKTKDAIRFMYLADP

>member
-1 MKVGGVWI
+1 MSKQNKMMK
-9 LLLIFL
+9 
-15 KTKSGMNK
+15 K
-23 NKVLKSSVLPL
+23 SVLPF
-34 ALCLT
+34 ALVCSAL
-39 TMTFS
+39 MLN
-44 PILVSKAIAEVQNV
+44 PYMGGQAHAEVQNV
-58 QQGEL
+58 QQAKA
-63 VKGTI
+63 VKGTV

-74 PIIGATVWVVGGSAT
+74 PVIGATVLVVGGSAS
-89 QGTVADMDGNF
+89 QGTITDMDGNF
-100 SIKVK
+100 SINVK
-105 PGAKLKISYIGF
+105 PGQKLKITYIGYDESI
-117 ADQVVPAKNGMKVTM
+117 AAAKDGMKVQM
-132 KEGGAVNLNAVEV
+132 KTSGAVSLNTVEV

-192 SGEPGSDAAEIF
+192 SGEPGDDAAEIF

-256 GVVLITTKRGAQGK
+256 GVVLITTKRGSQGK
-270 AKINVSTSW
+270 AKISVSTSW
-279 TALAPTKMV
+279 TALSPTKMV
-288 EQASSYEYANFYNQM
+288 EQASSLEYANFYNQM
-303 SLNDYWMRANKSVA
+303 SENDYWQTANLAVA
-317 IGKYP
+317 NGKYAS
-322 DLDAYTAEHT
+322 LEAYMAEKP
-332 FSNSFSEGIIQKFAT
+332 FSKSFSDAIIQKFAT
-347 GSDPIRFPST
+347 GSDPIRFPNT
-357 KWADYIMKDVTLQQQ
+357 RWADYIMKDVTLQQQ

-402 DAGYNYGYQYHRFN
+402 GANYDFGYQYHRFN

-430 LSFNVAGNVSN
+430 LSFTVAGNVSN

-466 PGIVDNKLVYCT
+466 PGIIDNKLVYCT
-478 ADYDDQKL
+478 TDYTDGLKL
-486 PFVGNAGMG
+486 PFVGGDGMG
-495 YYGNGFMQTNI
+495 YYGKGFMQTNI

-539 INKQGKSVVASFNP
+539 ISKQGNCQVATYNP
-553 LIQYEKDDQGQFILD
+553 LVQYDAQGNVIY
-568 AEGNKKIILNADG
+568 NADG

-598 SASQAKA
+598 SASQDKA

-620 DKHTVNALLLY
+620 GKHTVNALMLY

-640 NSSYPDVPRSYVGLV
+640 KVSYQDVPRSYVGLV
-655 GRVTYDYAS
+655 GRVTYDYAN

-671 MGYNGSE
+671 IGYNGSE

-685 FGVFP
+685 FGTFP
-690 AGSVGWILS
+690 AGSIGWIIS
-699 EEKFWKPISKVA
+699 EEKFWKPISKIA
-711 SFFKIRASWGLVGN
+711 SFFKLRASWGLVGN
-725 DKTKDAIRFLYLADP
+725 DKTLDKIRFMYLADP

-745 YGLTNNMT
+745 YGLVNNMS
-753 NWADSYG
+753 NWADTYG

-771 QGTSSVAGAYES
+771 QGTSSIAGAYES

-826 VRDETVPSTIGFTM
+826 VRDATVPSSIGFTM

-846 EAKSWGWE
+846 ETKAWGWE

-864 KDFRFWGK
+864 KNFRFWGK
-872 LNLSYNQNEIV
+872 LNLSYNQNEII
-883 EMKEEPK
+883 EMKEEPQ
-890 KNEYMMARGHR
+890 KNDYMLAKGHR

-919 KVEYEKTFG
+919 KAEYEQTFG
-928 QPFPTQ
+928 TPFPQQRITNLQ
-934 LKDYL
+934 
-939 MPGDCVYIDLDGDGK
+939 PGDCVYVDLDGDGK
-954 INPNDKT
+954 IDPNDMT

-1023 HVNNTWTPE
+1023 HVNNTWTPGV
-1032 SYESQDA
+1032 YESQDA

-1044 TWDNAEQNYA
+1044 TWANAEQNY
-1054 ESDLWEK
+1054 ENSDLWEK

-1076 FINPAFKKIGMHK
+1076 FINPTFKKIGMNK

>member
-1 MKVGGVWI
+1 
-9 LLLIFL
+9 
-15 KTKSGMNK
+15 MNK

-44 PILVSKAIAEVQNV
+44 PTLVSKAIAEVQNV

-68 VDETGE
+68 VDDLGE
-74 PIIGATVWVVGGSAT
+74 PVIGASVVVVGGNAT
-89 QGTVADMDGNF
+89 LGTVSDMDGNF
-100 SIKVK
+100 AIKVK
-105 PGAKLKISYIGF
+105 PGSKIKISYLGF
-117 ADQVVPAKNGMKVTM
+117 KDVVIPAKTGMKVQLETADHTL
-132 KEGGAVNLNAVEV
+132 KEVEI

-154 TMTGAISSVKSEDL
+154 TLTGAISSVKSDDL
-168 VRTSVGSVNNVLGGQ
+168 IRTSVGSVNNVLGGQ

-211 GDSQPLIQVD
+211 GDSAPLIQVD
-221 GVERTMAD
+221 GVERAMGD

-270 AKINVSTSW
+270 AKISASTSW
-279 TALAPTKMV
+279 TALTPTKMV

-303 SLNDYWMRANKSVA
+303 SYNDYLQTANVA
-317 IGKYP
+317 VANGKYAN
-322 DLDAYTAEHT
+322 LDAYMADPKNA
-332 FSNSFSEGIIQKFAT
+332 FAPSFSSGIIQKFQD

-357 KWADYIMKDVTLQQQ
+357 RWADYIMKDVTLQQQ

-388 SAGYYSQDGLFKEF
+388 SAGYYSQGGLFKEF
-402 DAGYNYGYQYHRFN
+402 NRGYDYGYQYQRFN

-430 LSFNVAGNVSN
+430 VSFNVAGNVSN
-441 ADKPYTGSGAAGLI
+441 ADKPYTGQGSGGMI
-455 KQIYYATPFSS
+455 KNIYYATPFSS
-466 PGIVDNKLVYCT
+466 PGIVDGKMVYCT
-478 ADYDDQKL
+478 TDYTDGLNL
-486 PFVGNAGMG
+486 PFLGGSGMA
-495 YYGNGFMQTNI
+495 YYGNGFMQTNV

-525 LSFKAKGSYNSAYT
+525 LTFKVKGSYNSAYT
-539 INKQGKSVVASFNP
+539 INKQGNCEVATFNP
-553 LIQYEKDDQGQFILD
+553 LVQYDENGKVIY
-568 AEGNKKIILNADG
+568 NADG
-581 TPYIVYRQNGN
+581 TPYILYRQNGN

-598 SASQAKA
+598 KNSQGKA

-614 NYSRVF
+614 TYSRTF
-620 DKHTVNALLLY
+620 GKHTVNALALY

-640 NSSYPDVPRSYVGLV
+640 GTSYPDVPRSYVGLV
-655 GRVTYDYAS
+655 GRVTYDYANK
-664 RYMAEFN
+664 YLAEFN

-685 FGVFP
+685 FGTFP
-690 AGSVGWILS
+690 AGSLGWIVS
-699 EEKFWKPISKVA
+699 EESFWKPISKIA
-711 SFFKIRASWGLVGN
+711 SFFKLRASWGLVGN
-725 DKTKDAIRFLYLADP
+725 DKTVDAIRFMYLADP
-740 YITGS
+740 FITGS
-745 YGLTNNMT
+745 YGLITNCLT
-753 NWADSYG
+753 SPYTDTYG

-771 QGTSSVAGAYES
+771 SGTSGIAGAYES
-783 IKNNP
+783 MKNNP

-800 GFDLY
+800 GFDLN
-805 FFGDRFKTTFD
+805 FLNDRLKTTFD

-826 VRDETVPSTIGFTM
+826 VRDATVPSTIGFTM

-846 EAKSWGWE
+846 ETKSWGWE
-854 LSLGYNDKIG
+854 LSVGYNDKIG
-864 KDFRFWGK
+864 KDLRVWGK
-872 LNLSYNQNEIV
+872 LNLSYNQNEII
-883 EMKEEPK
+883 EMRETPQ
-890 KNEYMMARGHR
+890 KNDYMLAKGHR

-928 QPFPTQ
+928 QPFPAQ

-939 MPGDCVYIDLDGDGK
+939 MPGDCVYVDLDGDGK

-961 RDNGYTDDPE
+961 CDNGYTDDPE

-1023 HVNNTWTPE
+1023 HVNNTWTPGV
-1032 SYESQDA
+1032 YESQDA

-1044 TWDNAEQNYA
+1044 TWANAEQNY
-1054 ESDLWEK
+1054 ENSDLWEK

-1076 FINPAFKKIGMHK
+1076 FINPTFKKIGMNK

>member
-1 MKVGGVWI
+1 MSKQNKMMK
-9 LLLIFL
+9 
-15 KTKSGMNK
+15 K
-23 NKVLKSSVLPL
+23 SVLPF
-34 ALCLT
+34 ALVCSAL
-39 TMTFS
+39 MLN
-44 PILVSKAIAEVQNV
+44 PYVGGQAHAEVQNV
-58 QQGEL
+58 QQAKA
-63 VKGTI
+63 VKGTV

-74 PIIGATVWVVGGSAT
+74 PVIGATVLVVGGSAS
-89 QGTVADMDGNF
+89 QGTITDMDGNF
-100 SIKVK
+100 SINVK
-105 PGAKLKISYIGF
+105 PGQKLKITYIGYDESIV
-117 ADQVVPAKNGMKVTM
+117 AAKEGMKVQM
-132 KEGGAVNLNAVEV
+132 KTSGAVSLNTVEV

-154 TMTGAISSVKSEDL
+154 TMTGAISSVKSDDL

-192 SGEPGSDAAEIF
+192 SGEPGDDAAEIF

-256 GVVLITTKRGAQGK
+256 GVVLITTKRGSQGK
-270 AKINVSTSW
+270 AKISVSTSW
-279 TALAPTKMV
+279 TALSPTKMV
-288 EQASSYEYANFYNQM
+288 EQASSLEYANFYNQM
-303 SLNDYWMRANKSVA
+303 SENDYWQTANLAVA
-317 IGKYP
+317 NGKYAS
-322 DLDAYTAEHT
+322 LEAYMAEKP
-332 FSNSFSEGIIQKFAT
+332 FSKSFSDAIIQKFAT
-347 GSDPIRFPST
+347 GSDPIRFPNT
-357 KWADYIMKDVTLQQQ
+357 RWAEYIMKDVTLQQQ

-388 SAGYYSQDGLFKEF
+388 STGYYSQDGLFKEF
-402 DAGYNYGYQYHRFN
+402 GANYDFGYQYHRFN

-466 PGIVDNKLVYCT
+466 PGIIDNKLVYCT
-478 ADYDDQKL
+478 TDYTDGLKL
-486 PFVGNAGMG
+486 PFVGGDGMG
-495 YYGNGFMQTNI
+495 YYGKGFMQTNI

-539 INKQGKSVVASFNP
+539 ISKQGNCQVATYNP
-553 LIQYEKDDQGQFILD
+553 LVQYDEQGNVIY
-568 AEGNKKIILNADG
+568 NADG
-581 TPYIVYRQNGN
+581 TPYIVYRQNDN

-598 SASQAKA
+598 SASQGKA

-620 DKHTVNALLLY
+620 GKHTVNALMLY

-640 NSSYPDVPRSYVGLV
+640 NISYPDVPRSYVGLV
-655 GRVTYDYAS
+655 GRVTYDYAN

-671 MGYNGSE
+671 IGYNGSE

-685 FGVFP
+685 FGTFP
-690 AGSVGWILS
+690 AGSIGWIIS
-699 EEKFWKPISKVA
+699 EEKFWKPISKIA
-711 SFFKIRASWGLVGN
+711 SFFKLRASWGLVGN
-725 DKTKDAIRFLYLADP
+725 DKTLDKIRFMYLADP

-745 YGLTNNMT
+745 YGLVNNMS
-753 NWADSYG
+753 NWADTYG

-771 QGTSSVAGAYES
+771 QGTSSIAGAYES

-826 VRDETVPSTIGFTM
+826 VRDATVPSSIGFTM

-846 EAKSWGWE
+846 ETKAWGWE

-864 KDFRFWGK
+864 KNFRFWGK
-872 LNLSYNQNEIV
+872 LNLSYNQNEII
-883 EMKEEPK
+883 EMKEEPQ
-890 KNEYMMARGHR
+890 KNDYMLAKGHR

-919 KVEYEKTFG
+919 KAEYEQTFG
-928 QPFPTQ
+928 TPFPQQRITNLQ
-934 LKDYL
+934 
-939 MPGDCVYIDLDGDGK
+939 PGDCVYVDLDGDGK
-954 INPNDKT
+954 IDPNDMT

-1023 HVNNTWTPE
+1023 HVNNTWTPGV
-1032 SYESQDA
+1032 YESQDA

-1044 TWDNAEQNYA
+1044 TWANAEQNY
-1054 ESDLWEK
+1054 ENSDLWEK

-1076 FINPAFKKIGMHK
+1076 FINPTFKKIGMNK

>member
-1 MKVGGVWI
+1 MMK
-9 LLLIFL
+9 
-15 KTKSGMNK
+15 K
-23 NKVLKSSVLPL
+23 SVLPF
-34 ALCLT
+34 ALVCSAL
-39 TMTFS
+39 MLS
-44 PILVSKAIAEVQNV
+44 PYVGGQAHAEVQNV
-58 QQGEL
+58 QQAKA
-63 VKGTI
+63 VKGTV

-74 PIIGATVWVVGGSAT
+74 PVIGATVLVVGGSAS
-89 QGTVADMDGNF
+89 QGTITDMDGNF
-100 SIKVK
+100 SINVK
-105 PGAKLKISYIGF
+105 LGQKLKITYIGYDESIV
-117 ADQVVPAKNGMKVTM
+117 AAKEGMKVQM
-132 KEGGAVNLNAVEV
+132 KTSGAVSLNTVEV

-192 SGEPGSDAAEIF
+192 SGEPGDDAAEIF

-256 GVVLITTKRGAQGK
+256 GVVLITTKRGSQGK
-270 AKINVSTSW
+270 AKIRVSTSW
-279 TALAPTKMV
+279 TALSPTKMV
-288 EQASSYEYANFYNQM
+288 EQASSLEYANFYNQM
-303 SLNDYWMRANKSVA
+303 SENDYWQTANLAVA
-317 IGKYP
+317 NGKYAS
-322 DLDAYTAEHT
+322 LEAYMAEKP
-332 FSNSFSEGIIQKFAT
+332 FSKSFSDAIIQKFAT
-347 GSDPIRFPST
+347 GSDPIRFPNT
-357 KWADYIMKDVTLQQQ
+357 RWADYIMKDVTLQQQ

-388 SAGYYSQDGLFKEF
+388 STGYYSQDGLFKEF
-402 DAGYNYGYQYHRFN
+402 GANYDFGYQYHRFN

-466 PGIVDNKLVYCT
+466 PGIIDNKLVYCT
-478 ADYDDQKL
+478 TDYTDGLKL
-486 PFVGNAGMG
+486 PFVGGDGMG
-495 YYGNGFMQTNI
+495 YYGKGFMQTNI

-539 INKQGKSVVASFNP
+539 ISKQGNCQVATYNP
-553 LIQYEKDDQGQFILD
+553 LVQYDEQGNVIY
-568 AEGNKKIILNADG
+568 NADG

-598 SASQAKA
+598 SASQGKA

-620 DKHTVNALLLY
+620 GKHTVNALMLY

-640 NSSYPDVPRSYVGLV
+640 NISYPDVPRSYVGLV
-655 GRVTYDYAS
+655 GRVTYDYAN

-671 MGYNGSE
+671 IGYNGSE

-685 FGVFP
+685 FGTFP
-690 AGSVGWILS
+690 AGSIGWIIS
-699 EEKFWKPISKVA
+699 EEKFWKPISKIA
-711 SFFKIRASWGLVGN
+711 SFFKLRASWGLVGN
-725 DKTKDAIRFLYLADP
+725 DKTLDKIRFMYLADP

-745 YGLTNNMT
+745 YGLVNNMS
-753 NWADSYG
+753 NWADTYG

-771 QGTSSVAGAYES
+771 QGTSSIAGAYES

-826 VRDETVPSTIGFTM
+826 VRDATVPSSIGFTM

-846 EAKSWGWE
+846 ETKAWGWE

-864 KDFRFWGK
+864 KNFRFWGK
-872 LNLSYNQNEIV
+872 LNLSYNQNEII
-883 EMKEEPK
+883 EMKEEPQ
-890 KNEYMMARGHR
+890 KNDYMLAKGHR

-919 KVEYEKTFG
+919 KAEYEQTFG
-928 QPFPTQ
+928 TPFPQQRITNLQ
-934 LKDYL
+934 
-939 MPGDCVYIDLDGDGK
+939 PGDCVYVDLDGDGK
-954 INPNDKT
+954 IDPNDMT

-1023 HVNNTWTPE
+1023 HVNNTWTPGV
-1032 SYESQDA
+1032 YESQDA

-1044 TWDNAEQNYA
+1044 TWANAEQNY
-1054 ESDLWEK
+1054 ENSDLWEK

-1076 FINPAFKKIGMHK
+1076 FINPTFKKIGMNK

>member
-1 MKVGGVWI
+1 
-9 LLLIFL
+9 
-15 KTKSGMNK
+15 MNK

-74 PIIGATVWVVGGSAT
+74 PIIGATVLVVGGSAT

-539 INKQGKSVVASFNP
+539 INKYGKSVVASFNP

>member
-1 MKVGGVWI
+1 MMK
-9 LLLIFL
+9 
-15 KTKSGMNK
+15 K
-23 NKVLKSSVLPL
+23 SVLPF
-34 ALCLT
+34 ALVCSAL
-39 TMTFS
+39 MLN
-44 PILVSKAIAEVQNV
+44 PYVGGQAHAEVQNV
-58 QQGEL
+58 QQA
-63 VKGTI
+63 KAITGTV

-74 PIIGATVWVVGGSAT
+74 PVIGATVLVVGGKAS
-89 QGTVADMDGNF
+89 QGTITDMDGNF
-100 SIKVK
+100 SINVR
-105 PGAKLKISYIGF
+105 PGQKLKITYIGY
-117 ADQVVPAKNGMKVTM
+117 DESIVSAKEGMKVQM
-132 KEGGAVNLNAVEV
+132 KTSGAVSLNTVEV

-154 TMTGAISSVKSEDL
+154 TMTGAISSVKSDDL

-192 SGEPGSDAAEIF
+192 SGEPGDDAAEIF

-256 GVVLITTKRGAQGK
+256 GVVLITTKRGSQGK
-270 AKINVSTSW
+270 AKISVSTSW
-279 TALAPTKMV
+279 TALSPTKMV
-288 EQASSYEYANFYNQM
+288 EQASSLEYANFYNQM
-303 SLNDYWMRANKSVA
+303 SENDYWQTANLAVA
-317 IGKYP
+317 NGKYAS
-322 DLDAYTAEHT
+322 LEAYMAEKP
-332 FSNSFSEGIIQKFAT
+332 FSKSFSDAIIQKFAT
-347 GSDPIRFPST
+347 GTDPIRFPNT
-357 KWADYIMKDVTLQQQ
+357 RWADYIMKDVTLQQQ

-402 DAGYNYGYQYHRFN
+402 GANYDFGYQYHRFN

-466 PGIVDNKLVYCT
+466 PGIIDNKLVYCT
-478 ADYDDQKL
+478 TDYTDGLKL
-486 PFVGNAGMG
+486 PFVGGSGMG

-506 NKIQM
+506 NKLQM

-539 INKQGKSVVASFNP
+539 INKQGNCQVASYNP
-553 LIQYEKDDQGQFILD
+553 LVQYDEQGNVIY
-568 AEGNKKIILNADG
+568 NADG

-598 SASQAKA
+598 SASQGKA

-620 DKHTVNALLLY
+620 GKHTVNALMLY

-640 NSSYPDVPRSYVGLV
+640 GSDSYPDVPRSYVGLV
-655 GRVTYDYAS
+655 GRVTYDYAN

-671 MGYNGSE
+671 IGYNGSE

-685 FGVFP
+685 FGTFP
-690 AGSVGWILS
+690 AGSIGWIIS
-699 EEKFWKPISKVA
+699 EEKFWKPISKIA
-711 SFFKIRASWGLVGN
+711 SFFKLRASWGLVGN
-725 DKTKDAIRFLYLADP
+725 DKTAEKIRFMYLADP

-745 YGLTNNMT
+745 YGLTNNMS
-753 NWADSYG
+753 NWADTYG

-771 QGTSSVAGAYES
+771 QGTSSIAGAYES

-788 DIGWEKAFKQDY
+788 DVGWEKAFKQDY

-816 YYREHRTDIL
+816 YYRENRTDIL
-826 VRDETVPSTIGFTM
+826 VRDATVPSSIGFTM

-846 EAKSWGWE
+846 ETKSWGWE

-864 KDFRFWGK
+864 KDFRFWSK
-872 LNLSYNQNEIV
+872 LNLSYNQNEII
-883 EMKEEPK
+883 EMKEEPQ
-890 KNEYMMARGHR
+890 KNAYMFAKGHR

-919 KVEYEKTFG
+919 KAEYEQTFG
-928 QPFPTQ
+928 TPFPQQ
-934 LKDYL
+934 LISNL
-939 MPGDCVYIDLDGDGK
+939 QPGDCVYVDLDGDGK
-954 INPNDKT
+954 IDPNDMT

-1001 TDVFRQPFYCSSNT
+1001 TDVFRQPFFCSSNT

-1023 HVNNTWTPE
+1023 HVNNTWTPGV
-1032 SYESQDA
+1032 YESQDA

-1044 TWDNAEQNYA
+1044 TWANAEQNYA
-1054 ESDLWEK
+1054 GSDLWEK

-1076 FINPAFKKIGMHK
+1076 FINPTFKKIGMNK

>member
-1 MKVGGVWI
+1 MIK
-9 LLLIFL
+9 
-15 KTKSGMNK
+15 K
-23 NKVLKSSVLPL
+23 SVLPF
-34 ALCLT
+34 ALVC
-39 TMTFS
+39 S
-44 PILVSKAIAEVQNV
+44 ALVMAPYAGSQAYAEVQNV
-58 QQGEL
+58 QQSKI
-63 VKGTI
+63 VKGTV

-74 PIIGATVWVVGGSAT
+74 PVIGATVLVVGGNAT
-89 QGTVADMDGNF
+89 QGTVTDMDGNF
-100 SIKVK
+100 SVHVK
-105 PGAKLKISYIGF
+105 PGTKLKISYIGC
-117 ADQVVPAKNGMKVTM
+117 DNMVVSAKDGMKVQL
-132 KEGGAVNLNAVEV
+132 KSSGAVALNSVEV

-168 VRTSVGSVNNVLGGQ
+168 VRTSVGSVNNILGGQ

-204 VRGKATW
+204 VRGKATF
-211 GDSQPLIQVD
+211 GDSSPLIQVD
-221 GVERTMAD
+221 GVERSMSD

-256 GVVLITTKRGAQGK
+256 GVVLITTKRGSQGK
-270 AKINVSTSW
+270 AKISVSTSW
-279 TALAPTKMV
+279 TALSPTKMV

-303 SLNDYWMRANKSVA
+303 SLNDYNQTALTSVA
-317 IGKYP
+317 NGKYASVE
-322 DLDAYTAEHT
+322 AYKKAIP
-332 FSNSFSEGIIQKFAT
+332 FAPSFSKEIIKKFQDGT
-347 GSDPIRFPST
+347 DPIRFPNT
-357 KWADYIMKDVTLQQQ
+357 RWADYIMKDITLQQQ

-378 GGTDRVKYFI
+378 GGTNRVRYFI
-388 SAGYYSQDGLFKEF
+388 SAGFYSQDGLFKEF
-402 DAGYNYGYQYHRFN
+402 GSNYNYGYQYKRFN

-466 PGIVDNKLVYCT
+466 PGIIDGKLVNCT
-478 ADYDDQKL
+478 TDYTDGLNL
-486 PFVGNAGMG
+486 PFLGGNGMG
-495 YYGNGFMQTNI
+495 YYGHGFMQTNI
-506 NKIQM
+506 NKLQM
-511 DLVLDQKLDFITKG
+511 DLVLDQKLDFVTKG
-525 LSFKAKGSYNSAYT
+525 LSFKVKGSYNSAYT
-539 INKQGKSVVASFNP
+539 INKQGNSVVATYNP
-553 LIQYEKDDQGQFILD
+553 LVQYDE
-568 AEGNKKIILNADG
+568 AGNVIYNADG
-581 TPYIVYRQNGN
+581 TPYIVYRQNDN

-598 SASQAKA
+598 SATQNKA

-620 DKHTVNALLLY
+620 GKHTVNALMLY

-640 NSSYPDVPRSYVGLV
+640 GSSYPDVPRSYVGLV
-655 GRVTYDYAS
+655 GRVTYDYANK
-664 RYMAEFN
+664 YMAEFN
-671 MGYNGSE
+671 VGYNGSE
-678 NFAPGRR
+678 NYAPGRR
-685 FGVFP
+685 FGTFP
-690 AGSVGWILS
+690 AGSLGWILS
-699 EEKFWKPISKVA
+699 EEKFWKPISKVV
-711 SFFKIRASWGLVGN
+711 SFFKIRGSWGLVGN
-725 DKTKDAIRFLYLADP
+725 DKTVDAIRFLYLADP
-740 YITGS
+740 YYTGS
-745 YGLTNNMT
+745 YGLTNNYS

-760 YLFGNAQSGTV
+760 YLFGDAQSGTV
-771 QGTSSVAGAYES
+771 QGTSALAGAYEAT
-783 IKNNP
+783 KNNP

-800 GFDLY
+800 GFDMY
-805 FFGDRFKTTFD
+805 FLNDRIKTTFD
-816 YYREHRTDIL
+816 YYREHRTDIM
-826 VRDETVPSTIGFTM
+826 VRDETVPSSIGFTM

-846 EAKSWGWE
+846 ETKSWGWE

-864 KDFRFWGK
+864 KNFRLWGK

-883 EMKEEPK
+883 ERKEKPQ
-890 KNEYMMARGHR
+890 KNEYMFARGHR
-901 IGARSMYKFWKY
+901 IGSRSMYKFWKF
-913 YEGEQT
+913 YEGKQT
-919 KVEYEKTFG
+919 EEEYEQTFG

-934 LKDYL
+934 RKSLQ
-939 MPGDCVYIDLDGDGK
+939 PGDCVYVDLDGDGK
-954 INPNDKT
+954 IDENDKT

-971 YMAGLTLGF
+971 YMAGFTFGF

-985 TFNMQL
+985 TFNAQF
-991 TGAWNVSRYI
+991 TGAWNVTRYI
-1001 TDVFRQPFYCSSNT
+1001 SDVFRQPFFCSSNT

-1023 HVNNTWTPE
+1023 HVNNTWTPGV
-1032 SYESQDA
+1032 YESQDA

-1044 TWDNAEQNYA
+1044 TWMNAEQNYI

-1069 TVSLSYD
+1069 TVSVSYD
-1076 FINPAFKKIGMHK
+1076 FINPAFKKIGMTR

-1096 YNLLTFT
+1096 YNLFTLT

>member
-1 MKVGGVWI
+1 MMK
-9 LLLIFL
+9 
-15 KTKSGMNK
+15 K
-23 NKVLKSSVLPL
+23 SVLPF
-34 ALCLT
+34 ALVCSAL
-39 TMTFS
+39 MLN
-44 PILVSKAIAEVQNV
+44 PYVGGQAHAEVQNV
-58 QQGEL
+58 QQAKA
-63 VKGTI
+63 VKGTV

-74 PIIGATVWVVGGSAT
+74 PVIGATVLVVGGSAS
-89 QGTVADMDGNF
+89 QGTITDMDGNF
-100 SIKVK
+100 SINVK
-105 PGAKLKISYIGF
+105 LGQKLKITYIGYDESIV
-117 ADQVVPAKNGMKVTM
+117 AAKEGMKVQM
-132 KEGGAVNLNAVEV
+132 KTSGAVSLNTVEV

-192 SGEPGSDAAEIF
+192 SGEPGDDAAEIF

-256 GVVLITTKRGAQGK
+256 GVVLITTKRGSQGK
-270 AKINVSTSW
+270 AKISVSTSW
-279 TALAPTKMV
+279 TALSPTKMV
-288 EQASSYEYANFYNQM
+288 EQASSLEYANFYNQM
-303 SLNDYWMRANKSVA
+303 SENDYWQTANLAVA
-317 IGKYP
+317 NGKYAS
-322 DLDAYTAEHT
+322 LEAYMAEKP
-332 FSNSFSEGIIQKFAT
+332 FSKSFSDAIIQKFAT
-347 GSDPIRFPST
+347 GSDPIRFPNT
-357 KWADYIMKDVTLQQQ
+357 RWADYIMKDVTLQQQ

-388 SAGYYSQDGLFKEF
+388 STGYYSQDGLFKEF
-402 DAGYNYGYQYHRFN
+402 GANYDFGYQYHRFN

-466 PGIVDNKLVYCT
+466 PGIIDNKLVYCT
-478 ADYDDQKL
+478 TDYTDGLKL
-486 PFVGNAGMG
+486 PFVGGDGMG
-495 YYGNGFMQTNI
+495 YYGKGFMQTNI

-539 INKQGKSVVASFNP
+539 ISKQGNCQVATYNP
-553 LIQYEKDDQGQFILD
+553 LVQYDEQGNVIY
-568 AEGNKKIILNADG
+568 NADG

-598 SASQAKA
+598 SASQGKA

-620 DKHTVNALLLY
+620 GKHTVNALMLY

-640 NSSYPDVPRSYVGLV
+640 NISYPDVPRSYVGLV
-655 GRVTYDYAS
+655 GRVTYDYAN

-671 MGYNGSE
+671 IGYNGSE

-685 FGVFP
+685 FGTFP
-690 AGSVGWILS
+690 AGSIGWIIS
-699 EEKFWKPISKVA
+699 EEKFWKPISKIA
-711 SFFKIRASWGLVGN
+711 SFFKLRASWGLVGN
-725 DKTKDAIRFLYLADP
+725 DKTLDKIRFMYLADP

-745 YGLTNNMT
+745 YGLVNNMS
-753 NWADSYG
+753 NWADTYG

-771 QGTSSVAGAYES
+771 QGTSSIAGAYES

-800 GFDLY
+800 GFDLN
-805 FFGDRFKTTFD
+805 FLNDRLKTTFD

-826 VRDETVPSTIGFTM
+826 VRDATVPSTIGFTM

-846 EAKSWGWE
+846 ETKSWGWE
-854 LSLGYNDKIG
+854 LSVGYNDKIG
-864 KDFRFWGK
+864 KDLRVWGK
-872 LNLSYNQNEIV
+872 LNLSYNQNEII
-883 EMKEEPK
+883 EMRETPQ
-890 KNEYMMARGHR
+890 KNDYMLAKGHR

-919 KVEYEKTFG
+919 KAEYEQVFG
-928 QPFPTQ
+928 KPFPTQ
-934 LKDYL
+934 LVANL
-939 MPGDCVYIDLDGDGK
+939 QPGDCVYVDLDGDNK
-954 INPNDKT
+954 IDQNDMT

-971 YMAGLTLGF
+971 YMAGLNLGF
-980 NYKRL
+980 NYKRI
-985 TFNMQL
+985 TFNAQL
-991 TGAWNVSRYI
+991 TGAWNVTRYI

-1023 HVNNTWTPE
+1023 HVNNTWTPGVN
-1032 SYESQDA
+1032 ESQSA

-1044 TWDNAEQNYA
+1044 TWANAVQNYA
-1054 ESDLWEK
+1054 GSDLWEK

-1069 TVSLSYD
+1069 TISVSYD
-1076 FINPAFKKIGMHK
+1076 FINPTFKKIGMNK

-1096 YNLLTFT
+1096 YNLITLT

-1116 APSYP
+1116 SPSYP

>member
-1 MKVGGVWI
+1 MSKQNKMMK
-9 LLLIFL
+9 
-15 KTKSGMNK
+15 K
-23 NKVLKSSVLPL
+23 SVLPF
-34 ALCLT
+34 ALVCSAL
-39 TMTFS
+39 MLS
-44 PILVSKAIAEVQNV
+44 PYVGGQAHAEVQNV
-58 QQGEL
+58 QQAKA
-63 VKGTI
+63 VKGTV

-74 PIIGATVWVVGGSAT
+74 PVIGATVLVVGGSAS
-89 QGTVADMDGNF
+89 QGTITDMDGNF
-100 SIKVK
+100 SINVK
-105 PGAKLKISYIGF
+105 LGQKLKITYIGYDESIV
-117 ADQVVPAKNGMKVTM
+117 AAKEGMKVQM
-132 KEGGAVNLNAVEV
+132 KTSGAVSLNTVEV

-192 SGEPGSDAAEIF
+192 SGEPGDDAAEIF

-256 GVVLITTKRGAQGK
+256 GVVLITTKRGSQGK
-270 AKINVSTSW
+270 AKISVSTSW
-279 TALAPTKMV
+279 TALSPTKMV
-288 EQASSYEYANFYNQM
+288 EQASSLEYANFYNQM
-303 SLNDYWMRANKSVA
+303 SENDYWQTANLAVA
-317 IGKYP
+317 NGKYSS
-322 DLDAYTAEHT
+322 LEAYMAEKP
-332 FSNSFSEGIIQKFAT
+332 FSKSFSDAIIQKFAT
-347 GSDPIRFPST
+347 GSDPIRFPNT
-357 KWADYIMKDVTLQQQ
+357 RWAEYIMKDVTLQQQ

-388 SAGYYSQDGLFKEF
+388 STGYYSQDGLFKEF
-402 DAGYNYGYQYHRFN
+402 GANYDFGYQYHRFN

-466 PGIVDNKLVYCT
+466 PGIIDNKLVYCT
-478 ADYDDQKL
+478 TDYTDGLKL
-486 PFVGNAGMG
+486 PFVGGDGMG
-495 YYGNGFMQTNI
+495 YYGKGFMQTNI

-539 INKQGKSVVASFNP
+539 ISKQGNCQVATYNP
-553 LIQYEKDDQGQFILD
+553 LVQYDEQGNVIY
-568 AEGNKKIILNADG
+568 NADG

-598 SASQAKA
+598 SASQGKA

-620 DKHTVNALLLY
+620 GKHTVNALMLY

-640 NSSYPDVPRSYVGLV
+640 NISYPDVPRSYVGLV
-655 GRVTYDYAS
+655 GRVTYDYAN

-671 MGYNGSE
+671 IGYNGSE

-685 FGVFP
+685 FGTFP
-690 AGSVGWILS
+690 AGSIGWIIS
-699 EEKFWKPISKVA
+699 EEKFWKPISKIA
-711 SFFKIRASWGLVGN
+711 SFFKLRASWGLVGN
-725 DKTKDAIRFLYLADP
+725 DKTLDKIRFMYLADP

-745 YGLTNNMT
+745 YGLVNNMS
-753 NWADSYG
+753 NWADTYG

-771 QGTSSVAGAYES
+771 QGTSSIAGAYES

-826 VRDETVPSTIGFTM
+826 VRDATVPSSIGFTM

-846 EAKSWGWE
+846 ETKAWGWE

-864 KDFRFWGK
+864 KNFRFWGK
-872 LNLSYNQNEIV
+872 LNLSYNQNEII
-883 EMKEEPK
+883 EMKEEPQ
-890 KNEYMMARGHR
+890 KNDYMLAKGHR

-919 KVEYEKTFG
+919 KAEYEQTFG
-928 QPFPTQ
+928 TPFPQQRITNLQ
-934 LKDYL
+934 
-939 MPGDCVYIDLDGDGK
+939 PGDCVYVDLDGDGK
-954 INPNDKT
+954 IDPNDMT

-1023 HVNNTWTPE
+1023 HVNNTWTPGV
-1032 SYESQDA
+1032 YESQDA

-1044 TWDNAEQNYA
+1044 TWANAEQNY
-1054 ESDLWEK
+1054 ENSDLWEK

-1076 FINPAFKKIGMHK
+1076 FINPTFKKIGMNK

>member
-1 MKVGGVWI
+1 MMK
-9 LLLIFL
+9 
-15 KTKSGMNK
+15 K
-23 NKVLKSSVLPL
+23 SVLPF
-34 ALCLT
+34 ALVCSAL
-39 TMTFS
+39 MLS
-44 PILVSKAIAEVQNV
+44 PYVGGQAHAEVQNV
-58 QQGEL
+58 QQAKA
-63 VKGTI
+63 VKGTV

-74 PIIGATVWVVGGSAT
+74 PVIGATVLVVGGSAS
-89 QGTVADMDGNF
+89 QGTITDMDGNF
-100 SIKVK
+100 SINVK
-105 PGAKLKISYIGF
+105 LGQKLKITYIGYDESIM
-117 ADQVVPAKNGMKVTM
+117 AAKEGMKVQM
-132 KEGGAVNLNAVEV
+132 KTSGAVSLNTVEV

-154 TMTGAISSVKSEDL
+154 TMTGAISCVKSEDL

-192 SGEPGSDAAEIF
+192 SGEPGDDAAEIF

-256 GVVLITTKRGAQGK
+256 GVVLITTKRGSQGK
-270 AKINVSTSW
+270 AKISVSTSW
-279 TALAPTKMV
+279 TALSPTKMV
-288 EQASSYEYANFYNQM
+288 EQASSLEYANFYNQM
-303 SLNDYWMRANKSVA
+303 SENDYWQTANLAVA
-317 IGKYP
+317 NGKYAS
-322 DLDAYTAEHT
+322 LEAYMAEKP
-332 FSNSFSEGIIQKFAT
+332 FSKSFSDAIIQKFAT
-347 GSDPIRFPST
+347 GSDPIRFPNT

-388 SAGYYSQDGLFKEF
+388 STGYYSQDGLFKEF
-402 DAGYNYGYQYHRFN
+402 GANYDFGYQYHRFN

-466 PGIVDNKLVYCT
+466 PGIIDNKLVYCT
-478 ADYDDQKL
+478 TDYTDGLKL
-486 PFVGNAGMG
+486 PFVGGDGMG
-495 YYGNGFMQTNI
+495 YYGKGFMQTNI

-539 INKQGKSVVASFNP
+539 ISKQGNCQVATYNP
-553 LIQYEKDDQGQFILD
+553 LVQYDEQGNVIY
-568 AEGNKKIILNADG
+568 NADG

-598 SASQAKA
+598 SASQGKA

-620 DKHTVNALLLY
+620 GKHTVNALMLY

-640 NSSYPDVPRSYVGLV
+640 NISYPDVPRSYVGLV
-655 GRVTYDYAS
+655 GRVTYDYAN

-671 MGYNGSE
+671 IGYNGSE

-685 FGVFP
+685 FGTFP
-690 AGSVGWILS
+690 AGSIGWIIS
-699 EEKFWKPISKVA
+699 EEKFWKPISKIA
-711 SFFKIRASWGLVGN
+711 SFFKLRASWGLVGN
-725 DKTKDAIRFLYLADP
+725 DKTLDKIRFMYLADP

-745 YGLTNNMT
+745 YGLVNNMS
-753 NWADSYG
+753 NWADTYG

-771 QGTSSVAGAYES
+771 QGTSSIAGAYES

-826 VRDETVPSTIGFTM
+826 VRDATVPSSIGFTM

-846 EAKSWGWE
+846 ETKAWGWE

-864 KDFRFWGK
+864 KNFRFWGK
-872 LNLSYNQNEIV
+872 LNLSYNQNEII
-883 EMKEEPK
+883 EMKEEPQ
-890 KNEYMMARGHR
+890 KNDYMLAKGHR

-919 KVEYEKTFG
+919 KAEYEQTFG
-928 QPFPTQ
+928 TPFPQQRITNLQ
-934 LKDYL
+934 
-939 MPGDCVYIDLDGDGK
+939 PGDCVYVDLDGDGK
-954 INPNDKT
+954 IDPNDMT

-1023 HVNNTWTPE
+1023 HVNNTWTPGV
-1032 SYESQDA
+1032 YESQDA

-1044 TWDNAEQNYA
+1044 TWANAEQNY
-1054 ESDLWEK
+1054 ENSDLWEK

-1076 FINPAFKKIGMHK
+1076 FINPTFKKIGMNK

>member
-1 MKVGGVWI
+1 MSKQNKMMK
-9 LLLIFL
+9 
-15 KTKSGMNK
+15 K
-23 NKVLKSSVLPL
+23 SVLPF
-34 ALCLT
+34 ALVCSAL
-39 TMTFS
+39 MLN
-44 PILVSKAIAEVQNV
+44 PYMGGQARAEVQNV
-58 QQGEL
+58 QQAKA
-63 VKGTI
+63 VKGTV

-74 PIIGATVWVVGGSAT
+74 PVIGATVLVVGGSAS
-89 QGTVADMDGNF
+89 QGTITDMDGNF
-100 SIKVK
+100 SINVK
-105 PGAKLKISYIGF
+105 PGQKLKITYIGYDESIV
-117 ADQVVPAKNGMKVTM
+117 AAKEGMKVQM
-132 KEGGAVNLNAVEV
+132 KTSGAVSLNTVEV

-154 TMTGAISSVKSEDL
+154 TMTGAISSVKSDDL

-192 SGEPGSDAAEIF
+192 SGEPGDDAAEIF

-256 GVVLITTKRGAQGK
+256 GVVLITTKRGSQGK
-270 AKINVSTSW
+270 AKISVSTSW
-279 TALAPTKMV
+279 TALSPTKMV
-288 EQASSYEYANFYNQM
+288 EQASSLEYANFYNQM
-303 SLNDYWMRANKSVA
+303 SENDYWQTANLAVA
-317 IGKYP
+317 NGKYAS
-322 DLDAYTAEHT
+322 LEAYMAEKP
-332 FSNSFSEGIIQKFAT
+332 FSKSFSDAIIQKFAT
-347 GSDPIRFPST
+347 GSDPIRFPNT
-357 KWADYIMKDVTLQQQ
+357 RWADYIMKDGTLQQQ

-388 SAGYYSQDGLFKEF
+388 STGYYSQDGLFKEF
-402 DAGYNYGYQYHRFN
+402 GANYDFGYQYHRFN

-466 PGIVDNKLVYCT
+466 PGIIDNKLVYCT
-478 ADYDDQKL
+478 TDYTDGLKL
-486 PFVGNAGMG
+486 PFVGGDGMG
-495 YYGNGFMQTNI
+495 YYGKGFMQTNI

-539 INKQGKSVVASFNP
+539 ISKQGNCQVATYNP
-553 LIQYEKDDQGQFILD
+553 LVQYDEQGNVIY
-568 AEGNKKIILNADG
+568 NADG

-598 SASQAKA
+598 SASQGKA

-620 DKHTVNALLLY
+620 GKHTVNALMLY

-640 NSSYPDVPRSYVGLV
+640 NISYPDVPRSYVGLV
-655 GRVTYDYAS
+655 GRVTYDYAN

-671 MGYNGSE
+671 IGYNGSE

-685 FGVFP
+685 FGTFP
-690 AGSVGWILS
+690 AGSIGWIIS
-699 EEKFWKPISKVA
+699 EEKFWKPISKIA
-711 SFFKIRASWGLVGN
+711 SFFKLRASWGLVGN
-725 DKTKDAIRFLYLADP
+725 DKTLDKIRFMYLADP

-745 YGLTNNMT
+745 YGLVNNMS
-753 NWADSYG
+753 NWADTYG

-771 QGTSSVAGAYES
+771 QGTSSIAGAYES

-826 VRDETVPSTIGFTM
+826 VRDATVPSSIGFTM

-846 EAKSWGWE
+846 ETKAWGWE

-864 KDFRFWGK
+864 KNFRFWGK
-872 LNLSYNQNEIV
+872 LNLSYNQNEII
-883 EMKEEPK
+883 EMKEEPQ
-890 KNEYMMARGHR
+890 KNDYMLAKGHR

-919 KVEYEKTFG
+919 KAEYEQTFG
-928 QPFPTQ
+928 TPFPQQRITNLQ
-934 LKDYL
+934 
-939 MPGDCVYIDLDGDGK
+939 PGDCVYVDLDGDGK
-954 INPNDKT
+954 IDPNDMT

-1023 HVNNTWTPE
+1023 HVNNTWTPGV
-1032 SYESQDA
+1032 YESQDA

-1044 TWDNAEQNYA
+1044 TWANAEQNY
-1054 ESDLWEK
+1054 ENSDLWEK

-1076 FINPAFKKIGMHK
+1076 FINPTFKKIGMNK

>member
-1 MKVGGVWI
+1 MSKQNKMMK
-9 LLLIFL
+9 
-15 KTKSGMNK
+15 K
-23 NKVLKSSVLPL
+23 SVLPF
-34 ALCLT
+34 ALVCSAL
-39 TMTFS
+39 MLS
-44 PILVSKAIAEVQNV
+44 PYVGGQAHAEVQNV
-58 QQGEL
+58 QQAKA
-63 VKGTI
+63 VKGTV

-74 PIIGATVWVVGGSAT
+74 PVIGATVLVVGGSAS
-89 QGTVADMDGNF
+89 QGTITDMDGNF
-100 SIKVK
+100 SINVK
-105 PGAKLKISYIGF
+105 LGQKLKITYIGYDESIV
-117 ADQVVPAKNGMKVTM
+117 AAKEGMKVQM
-132 KEGGAVNLNAVEV
+132 KTSGAVSLNTVEV

-192 SGEPGSDAAEIF
+192 SGEPGDDAAEIF

-256 GVVLITTKRGAQGK
+256 GVVLITTKRGSQGK
-270 AKINVSTSW
+270 AKISVSTSW
-279 TALAPTKMV
+279 TALSPTKMV
-288 EQASSYEYANFYNQM
+288 EQASSLEYANFYNQM
-303 SLNDYWMRANKSVA
+303 SENDYWQTANLAVA
-317 IGKYP
+317 NGKYAS
-322 DLDAYTAEHT
+322 LEAYMAEKP
-332 FSNSFSEGIIQKFAT
+332 FSKSFSDAIIQKFAT
-347 GSDPIRFPST
+347 GSDPIRFPNT
-357 KWADYIMKDVTLQQQ
+357 RWAEYIMKDVTLQQQ

-402 DAGYNYGYQYHRFN
+402 GANYDFGYQYHRFN

-466 PGIVDNKLVYCT
+466 PGIIDNKLVYCT
-478 ADYDDQKL
+478 TDYTDGLKL
-486 PFVGNAGMG
+486 PFVGGDGMG
-495 YYGNGFMQTNI
+495 YYGKGFMQTNI

-539 INKQGKSVVASFNP
+539 ISKQGNCQVATYNP
-553 LIQYEKDDQGQFILD
+553 LVQYDEQGNVIY
-568 AEGNKKIILNADG
+568 NADG

-598 SASQAKA
+598 SASQGKA

-620 DKHTVNALLLY
+620 GKHTVNALMLY

-640 NSSYPDVPRSYVGLV
+640 NISYPDVPRSYVGLV
-655 GRVTYDYAS
+655 GRVIYDYAN

-671 MGYNGSE
+671 IGYNGSE

-685 FGVFP
+685 FGTFP
-690 AGSVGWILS
+690 AGSIGWIIS
-699 EEKFWKPISKVA
+699 EEKFWKPISKIA
-711 SFFKIRASWGLVGN
+711 SFFKLRASWGLVGN
-725 DKTKDAIRFLYLADP
+725 DKTLDKIRFMYLADP

-745 YGLTNNMT
+745 YGLVNNMS
-753 NWADSYG
+753 NWADTYG

-771 QGTSSVAGAYES
+771 QGTSSIAGAYES

-826 VRDETVPSTIGFTM
+826 VRDATVPSSIGFTM

-846 EAKSWGWE
+846 ETKAWGWE

-864 KDFRFWGK
+864 KNFRFWGK
-872 LNLSYNQNEIV
+872 LNLSYNQNEII
-883 EMKEEPK
+883 EMKEEPQ
-890 KNEYMMARGHR
+890 KNDYMLAKGHR

-919 KVEYEKTFG
+919 KAEYEQTFG
-928 QPFPTQ
+928 TPFPQQRITNLQ
-934 LKDYL
+934 
-939 MPGDCVYIDLDGDGK
+939 PGDCVYVDLDGDGK
-954 INPNDKT
+954 IDPNDMT

-1023 HVNNTWTPE
+1023 HVNNTWTPGV
-1032 SYESQDA
+1032 YESQDA

-1044 TWDNAEQNYA
+1044 TWANAEQNY
-1054 ESDLWEK
+1054 ENSDLWEK

-1076 FINPAFKKIGMHK
+1076 FINPTFKKIGMNK

>member
-1 MKVGGVWI
+1 MMK
-9 LLLIFL
+9 
-15 KTKSGMNK
+15 K
-23 NKVLKSSVLPL
+23 SVLPF
-34 ALCLT
+34 ALVCSAL
-39 TMTFS
+39 MLS
-44 PILVSKAIAEVQNV
+44 PYVGGQAHAEVQNV
-58 QQGEL
+58 QQAKA
-63 VKGTI
+63 VKGTV

-74 PIIGATVWVVGGSAT
+74 PVIGATVLVVGGSASL
-89 QGTVADMDGNF
+89 GTITDMDGNF
-100 SIKVK
+100 SINVK
-105 PGAKLKISYIGF
+105 LGQKLKITYIGYDESIV
-117 ADQVVPAKNGMKVTM
+117 AAKEGMKVQM
-132 KEGGAVNLNAVEV
+132 KTSGAVSLNTVEV

-192 SGEPGSDAAEIF
+192 SGEPGDDAAEIF

-256 GVVLITTKRGAQGK
+256 GVVLITTKRGSQGK
-270 AKINVSTSW
+270 AKISVSTSW
-279 TALAPTKMV
+279 TALSPTKMV
-288 EQASSYEYANFYNQM
+288 EQASSLEYANFYNQM
-303 SLNDYWMRANKSVA
+303 SENDYWQTANLAVA
-317 IGKYP
+317 NGKYAS
-322 DLDAYTAEHT
+322 LEAYMAEKP
-332 FSNSFSEGIIQKFAT
+332 FSKSFSDAIIQKFAT
-347 GSDPIRFPST
+347 GSDPIRFPNT
-357 KWADYIMKDVTLQQQ
+357 RWADYIMKDVTLQQQ

-388 SAGYYSQDGLFKEF
+388 STGYYSQDGLFKEF
-402 DAGYNYGYQYHRFN
+402 GANYDFGYQYHRFN

-466 PGIVDNKLVYCT
+466 PGIIDNKLVYCT
-478 ADYDDQKL
+478 TDYTDGLKL
-486 PFVGNAGMG
+486 PFVGGDGMG
-495 YYGNGFMQTNI
+495 YYGKGFMQTNI

-539 INKQGKSVVASFNP
+539 ISKQGNCQVATYNP
-553 LIQYEKDDQGQFILD
+553 LVQYDEQGNVIY
-568 AEGNKKIILNADG
+568 NADG

-598 SASQAKA
+598 SASQGKA

-620 DKHTVNALLLY
+620 GKHTVNALMLY

-640 NSSYPDVPRSYVGLV
+640 NISYPDVPRSYVGLV
-655 GRVTYDYAS
+655 GRVTYDYAN

-671 MGYNGSE
+671 IGYNGSE

-685 FGVFP
+685 FGTFP
-690 AGSVGWILS
+690 AGSIGWIIS
-699 EEKFWKPISKVA
+699 EEKFWKPISKIA
-711 SFFKIRASWGLVGN
+711 SFFKLRASWGLVGN
-725 DKTKDAIRFLYLADP
+725 DKTLDKIRFMYLADP

-745 YGLTNNMT
+745 YGLVNNMS
-753 NWADSYG
+753 NWADTYG

-771 QGTSSVAGAYES
+771 QGTSSIAGAYES

-826 VRDETVPSTIGFTM
+826 VRDATVPSSIGFTM

-846 EAKSWGWE
+846 ETKAWGWE

-864 KDFRFWGK
+864 KNFRFWGK
-872 LNLSYNQNEIV
+872 LNLSYNQNEII
-883 EMKEEPK
+883 EMKEEPQ
-890 KNEYMMARGHR
+890 KNDYMLAKGHR

-919 KVEYEKTFG
+919 KAEYEQTFG
-928 QPFPTQ
+928 TPFPQQRITNLQ
-934 LKDYL
+934 
-939 MPGDCVYIDLDGDGK
+939 PGDCVYVDLDGDGK
-954 INPNDKT
+954 IDPNDMT

-1023 HVNNTWTPE
+1023 HVNNTWTPGV
-1032 SYESQDA
+1032 YESQDA

-1044 TWDNAEQNYA
+1044 TWANAEQNY
-1054 ESDLWEK
+1054 ENSDLWEK

-1076 FINPAFKKIGMHK
+1076 FINPTFKKIGMNK